1 MDIEKE
7 LQQLKQRISSLETQ
21 RNVLFGNSY
30 TSAGSSSS
38 DYLIKTR
45 GKVKIQIGNKFIDL
59 LKDGKINVDSNF
71 IFKEK
76 KVGSKDGIYIIGDG
90 EDAKAVIS
98 IGGSQ
103 IDLKGKAGTTY
114 VSFLG
119 TQETTSEQKY
129 TALQNIGFLYKNVSD
144 IQSNGLRTG
153 IVYVESE
160 QKLYIVQDGQLTEFT
175 IDFPN
180 PYPKQFVLSKSDK
193 SKGALVIKGT
203 GIENSLAFDSLFL
216 YSSEGNTYVDSSGEV
231 YIRLGE
237 EEKILIG
244 ESQVVFS
251 NKVISQTFQSKNA
264 TGSSGFRLYVDQG
277 ESTLEVDNLIV
288 RKSYNLSENSS
299 SNLYPK
305 YWYRENNLI
314 SDISKIENSDD
325 SNQVTYAIKL
335 VYQNAFQVDDSLYTF
350 VSIKNDQES
359 VSDWILLPLKVVV
372 FNNDSDEPDEPS
384 EPDNSG
390 VDNTIYVNL
399 QQDLI
404 SEGDYEKVASA
415 NISNLLKFQTIFLAG
430 RKDSIPLIRR
440 DQQNIDLLTSTGF
453 ADEQNIEKVQTRIG
467 NIEELNLSG
476 KENSKE
482 VPIKGVGMYSNN
494 ACFLKA
500 QYTSLYSLPPK
511 DSSSKFASTEWV
523 NKLVSSLNPTPP
535 EGENKSLPV
544 GSIIM
549 FNGLSSEI
557 PDGWHICDGTE
568 GTPNLTGKFIK
579 ASNTSGETGGKST
592 IQILEENMPRHTHTF
607 VGNKVTTSESG
618 AHTHTI
624 RAKYGKSDNAND
636 KNCLETGTET
646 DLITTSQSG
655 AHTHTIDMSATQ
667 LSYQGGGKPI
677 EFEPLYYS
685 LIYIMKM
692 S

>member
-1 MDIEKE
+1 MNIEKE
-7 LQQLKQRISSLETQ
+7 LQQLKQRIASLEAQ
-21 RNVLFGNSY
+21 KNVLFGNSY
-30 TSAGSSSS
+30 SSAGSSSS

-59 LKDGKINVDSNF
+59 LKDGKINVDSKF

-76 KVGSKDGIYIIGDG
+76 EVGSKDGIYIIGDG
-90 EDAKAVIS
+90 EDAKVIIS

-103 IDLKGKAGTTY
+103 IDLKGEVGTTY

-119 TQETTSEQKY
+119 TQETTPEQKH

-144 IQSNGLRTG
+144 VQSNGLKTG

-193 SKGALVIKGT
+193 DKGALVIKGT

-216 YSSEGNTYVDSSGEV
+216 YSSGGNTYVDSSGEV

-264 TGSSGFRLYVDQG
+264 TESSGFRLYVDQG
-277 ESTLEVDNLIV
+277 ESTLEIDNLIV
-288 RKSYNLSENSS
+288 RKGSNLSSDSS

-314 SDISKIENSDD
+314 SDISEMKDPDNPD
-325 SNQVTYAIKL
+325 QLGYAVDL
-335 VYQNAFQVDDSLYTF
+335 VYQNKFQVNDSLYAF
-350 VSIKNDQES
+350 VSIKQDGDSASSQ
-359 VSDWILLPLKVVV
+359 ILLPLKV
-372 FNNDSDEPDEPS
+372 EAL
-384 EPDNSG
+384 
-390 VDNTIYVNL
+390 NTETGNIIYVSL
-399 QQDLI
+399 QQNLI
-404 SEGDYEKVASA
+404 SEEDYKKLTSDKVLRA
-415 NISNLLKFQTIFLAG
+415 LKFQTIFLAG
-430 RKDSIPLIRR
+430 RNEPISLIRR
-440 DQQNIDLLTSTGF
+440 DPQNIDLLTSSGF
-453 ADEQNIEKVQTRIG
+453 ADEQDIKKVQTRVG
-467 NIEELNLSG
+467 NVEELNLLG
-476 KENSKE
+476 RENNKE
-482 VPIKGVGMYSNN
+482 VPIKGTGIYSSNS
-494 ACFLKA
+494 CFLKA
-500 QYTSLYSLPPK
+500 QYTSLYELPPQ

-523 NKLVSSLNPTPP
+523 NKLIP
-535 EGENKSLPV
+535 K

-557 PDGWHICDGTE
+557 PKGPHICDGTE

-607 VGNKVTTSESG
+607 VGNQVTTSESG

-624 RAKYGKSDNAND
+624 RGKYGKSDNAND
-636 KNCLETGTET
+636 RNCLETGSET

-685 LIYIMKM
+685 LIYIMKT

>member
-1 MDIEKE
+1 MNIEKE
-7 LQQLKQRISSLETQ
+7 LQQLKQRIASLEAQ
-21 RNVLFGNSY
+21 KNVLFGNSY
-30 TSAGSSSS
+30 SSAGSSSS

-59 LKDGKINVDSNF
+59 LKDGKINVDSKF

-76 KVGSKDGIYIIGDG
+76 EVGSKDGIYIIGDG
-90 EDAKAVIS
+90 EDAKVIIS

-103 IDLKGKAGTTY
+103 IDLKGEVGTTY

-119 TQETTSEQKY
+119 TQETTPEQKY

-144 IQSNGLRTG
+144 VQSNGLKTG

-180 PYPKQFVLSKSDK
+180 PYPKQFILSKSDK
-193 SKGALVIKGT
+193 DKGALVIKGT

-216 YSSEGNTYVDSSGEV
+216 YSSGGNTYVDSSGEV

-264 TGSSGFRLYVDQG
+264 TESSGFRLYVDQG
-277 ESTLEVDNLIV
+277 ESTLEIDNLIV
-288 RKSYNLSENSS
+288 RKGSNLSSDSS

-314 SDISKIENSDD
+314 SDISEMKDPDNPD
-325 SNQVTYAIKL
+325 QLGYAVDL
-335 VYQNAFQVDDSLYTF
+335 VYQNKFQVNDSLYAF
-350 VSIKNDQES
+350 VSIKQDGDSASSQ
-359 VSDWILLPLKVVV
+359 ILLPLKV
-372 FNNDSDEPDEPS
+372 EAL
-384 EPDNSG
+384 
-390 VDNTIYVNL
+390 NTETGNIIYVSL
-399 QQDLI
+399 QQALI
-404 SEGDYEKVASA
+404 SEEDYKKLTSDKVLSA
-415 NISNLLKFQTIFLAG
+415 LKFQTIFLAG
-430 RKDSIPLIRR
+430 RNEPISLIRR
-440 DQQNIDLLTSTGF
+440 DPQNIDVLTSSGF
-453 ADEQNIEKVQTRIG
+453 TDEQDIKKVQTRVG
-467 NIEELNLSG
+467 NVEELNLLG
-476 KENSKE
+476 RENNKE
-482 VPIKGVGMYSNN
+482 VPIKGSGIYSSNS
-494 ACFLKA
+494 CFLKA
-500 QYTSLYSLPPK
+500 QYTSLYELPPQ

-523 NKLVSSLNPTPP
+523 NKLIP
-535 EGENKSLPV
+535 K

-557 PDGWHICDGTE
+557 PKGWHICDGTE

-607 VGNKVTTSESG
+607 VGNQVTTSESG

-624 RAKYGKSDNAND
+624 RGKYGKSDNAND
-636 KNCLETGTET
+636 RNCLETGSET

-685 LIYIMKM
+685 LIYIMKT

>member
-1 MDIEKE
+1 MNIEKE
-7 LQQLKQRISSLETQ
+7 LQQLKQRIASLEAQ
-21 RNVLFGNSY
+21 KNVLFGNSY
-30 TSAGSSSS
+30 SSAGSSSS

-59 LKDGKINVDSNF
+59 LKDGKINVDSKF

-76 KVGSKDGIYIIGDG
+76 EVGSKDGIYIIGDG
-90 EDAKAVIS
+90 EDAKVIIS

-103 IDLKGKAGTTY
+103 IDLKGEVGTTY

-119 TQETTSEQKY
+119 TQETTPEQKH

-144 IQSNGLRTG
+144 VQSNGLKTG

-193 SKGALVIKGT
+193 DKGALVIKGS

-216 YSSEGNTYVDSSGEV
+216 YSSGGNTFIDSSGEV

-264 TGSSGFRLYVDQG
+264 TESSGFRLYVDQG
-277 ESTLEVDNLIV
+277 ESTLEIDNLIV
-288 RKSYNLSENSS
+288 RKGSNLSSDSS

-314 SDISKIENSDD
+314 SDISEMKDPDNPD
-325 SNQVTYAIKL
+325 QLGYAVDL
-335 VYQNAFQVDDSLYTF
+335 VYQNKFQVSDSLYAF
-350 VSIKNDQES
+350 VSIKQDGDSASSQ
-359 VSDWILLPLKVVV
+359 ILLPLKV
-372 FNNDSDEPDEPS
+372 EAL
-384 EPDNSG
+384 
-390 VDNTIYVNL
+390 NTETGNIIYVSL
-399 QQDLI
+399 QQTLI
-404 SEGDYEKVASA
+404 SEEDYKKLTFDKVLSA
-415 NISNLLKFQTIFLAG
+415 LKFQTIFLAG
-430 RKDSIPLIRR
+430 RNEPISLIRR
-440 DQQNIDLLTSTGF
+440 DSQNIDLLTSSGF
-453 ADEQNIEKVQTRIG
+453 TDEQDIKKVQTRVG
-467 NIEELNLSG
+467 NVEELNLLG
-476 KENSKE
+476 RENNKE
-482 VPIKGVGMYSNN
+482 VPIKGTGIYSSNS
-494 ACFLKA
+494 CFLRA
-500 QYTSLYSLPPK
+500 QYTSLYELPPQ

-523 NKLVSSLNPTPP
+523 NKLIP
-535 EGENKSLPV
+535 K

-557 PDGWHICDGTE
+557 PKGWHICDGTE

-607 VGNKVTTSESG
+607 VGNQVTTSESG

-624 RAKYGKSDNAND
+624 RGKYGKSDNAND
-636 KNCLETGTET
+636 RNYLETGSET

-685 LIYIMKM
+685 LIYIMKT

>member
-1 MDIEKE
+1 MNIEKE
-7 LQQLKQRISSLETQ
+7 LQQLKQRIASLEAQ
-21 RNVLFGNSY
+21 KNVLFGNSY
-30 TSAGSSSS
+30 SSAGSSSS

-59 LKDGKINVDSNF
+59 LKDGKINVDSKF

-76 KVGSKDGIYIIGDG
+76 EVGSKDGIYIIGDG
-90 EDAKAVIS
+90 EDAKVIIS

-103 IDLKGKAGTTY
+103 IDLKGEVGTTY

-119 TQETTSEQKY
+119 TQETTPEQKH

-144 IQSNGLRTG
+144 VQSNGLKTG

-180 PYPKQFVLSKSDK
+180 PYPKQFILSKSDK
-193 SKGALVIKGT
+193 DKGALVIKGT

-216 YSSEGNTYVDSSGEV
+216 YSSGGNTYVDSSGEV

-264 TGSSGFRLYVDQG
+264 TESSGFRLYVDQG
-277 ESTLEVDNLIV
+277 ESTLEIDNLIV
-288 RKSYNLSENSS
+288 RKGSNLSSDSS

-314 SDISKIENSDD
+314 SDISEMKDPDNPD
-325 SNQVTYAIKL
+325 QLGYAVDL
-335 VYQNAFQVDDSLYTF
+335 VYQNKFQVNDSLYAF
-350 VSIKNDQES
+350 VSIKQDGDSASSQ
-359 VSDWILLPLKVVV
+359 ILLPLKV
-372 FNNDSDEPDEPS
+372 EAL
-384 EPDNSG
+384 
-390 VDNTIYVNL
+390 NTETGNIIYVSL
-399 QQDLI
+399 QQALI
-404 SEGDYEKVASA
+404 SEEDYKKLTSDKVFSA
-415 NISNLLKFQTIFLAG
+415 LKFQTIFLAG
-430 RKDSIPLIRR
+430 RNEPISLIRR
-440 DQQNIDLLTSTGF
+440 DPQNIDLLTSSGF
-453 ADEQNIEKVQTRIG
+453 TDEQDIKKVQTRVG
-467 NIEELNLSG
+467 NVEKLNLLG
-476 KENSKE
+476 RENNKE
-482 VPIKGVGMYSNN
+482 VPIKGTGIYSSNS
-494 ACFLKA
+494 CFLRA
-500 QYTSLYSLPPK
+500 QYTSLYELPPQ

-523 NKLVSSLNPTPP
+523 NKLIP
-535 EGENKSLPV
+535 K

-557 PDGWHICDGTE
+557 PKGWHICDGTE
-568 GTPNLTGKFIK
+568 GTPNLIGKFIK
-579 ASNTSGETGGKST
+579 ASNTSAETGGKST

-607 VGNKVTTSESG
+607 VGNQVTTSESG

-624 RAKYGKSDNAND
+624 RGKYGKSDNANGRD
-636 KNCLETGTET
+636 CLETGSET

-685 LIYIMKM
+685 LIYIMKT

>member
-1 MDIEKE
+1 MNIEKE
-7 LQQLKQRISSLETQ
+7 LQQLKQRIASLEAQ
-21 RNVLFGNSY
+21 KNVLFGNSY
-30 TSAGSSSS
+30 SSAGSSSS

-59 LKDGKINVDSNF
+59 LKDGKINVDSKF

-76 KVGSKDGIYIIGDG
+76 EVGSKDGIYIIGDG
-90 EDAKAVIS
+90 EDAKVIIS

-103 IDLKGKAGTTY
+103 IDLKGEVGTTY

-119 TQETTSEQKY
+119 TQETTPEQKH

-144 IQSNGLRTG
+144 VQSNGLKTG

-180 PYPKQFVLSKSDK
+180 PYPKQFILSKSDK
-193 SKGALVIKGT
+193 DKGALVIKGT

-216 YSSEGNTYVDSSGEV
+216 YSSGGNTYVDSSGEV

-264 TGSSGFRLYVDQG
+264 TESSGFRLYVDQG
-277 ESTLEVDNLIV
+277 ESTLEIDNLIV
-288 RKSYNLSENSS
+288 RKGSNLSSDSS

-314 SDISKIENSDD
+314 SDISEMKDPDNP
-325 SNQVTYAIKL
+325 NQLGYAVDL
-335 VYQNAFQVDDSLYTF
+335 VYQNKFQVNDSLYAF
-350 VSIKNDQES
+350 VSIKQDGDSASSQ
-359 VSDWILLPLKVVV
+359 ILLPLKV
-372 FNNDSDEPDEPS
+372 EAL
-384 EPDNSG
+384 
-390 VDNTIYVNL
+390 NTETGNIIYVSL
-399 QQDLI
+399 QQTLI
-404 SEGDYEKVASA
+404 SEEDYKKLTSDKVLSA
-415 NISNLLKFQTIFLAG
+415 LKFQTIFLAG
-430 RKDSIPLIRR
+430 RNEPISLIRR
-440 DQQNIDLLTSTGF
+440 DPQNIDLLTSSGF
-453 ADEQNIEKVQTRIG
+453 TDEQDIKKVQTRVG
-467 NIEELNLSG
+467 NVEELNLLG
-476 KENSKE
+476 RENNKE
-482 VPIKGVGMYSNN
+482 VPIKGTGIYSSNS
-494 ACFLKA
+494 CFLKA
-500 QYTSLYSLPPK
+500 QYTSLYELPPQ

-523 NKLVSSLNPTPP
+523 NKLIP
-535 EGENKSLPV
+535 K

-557 PDGWHICDGTE
+557 PNGWHICDGTE

-607 VGNKVTTSESG
+607 VGNQVTTSESG

-624 RAKYGKSDNAND
+624 RGKYGKSDNAHD
-636 KNCLETGTET
+636 RNCLETGSET

-685 LIYIMKM
+685 LIYIMKT

>member
-1 MDIEKE
+1 MNVEKE
-7 LQQLKQRISSLETQ
+7 LQQLKQRIASLEAQ
-21 RNVLFGNSY
+21 KNVLFGNSY
-30 TSAGSSSS
+30 SSAGSSSS

-59 LKDGKINVDSNF
+59 LKDGKINVDSKF

-76 KVGSKDGIYIIGDG
+76 EVGSKDGIYIIGDG
-90 EDAKAVIS
+90 EDAKVIIS

-103 IDLKGKAGTTY
+103 IDLKGEVGTTY

-119 TQETTSEQKY
+119 TQETTPKQKH

-144 IQSNGLRTG
+144 VQSNGLRTG

-193 SKGALVIKGT
+193 DKGALVIKGS

-216 YSSEGNTYVDSSGEV
+216 YSSGGNTFIDSSGEV

-237 EEKILIG
+237 EEKVLIG

-264 TGSSGFRLYVDQG
+264 TESSGFRLYVDQG
-277 ESTLEVDNLIV
+277 ESTLEIDNLIV
-288 RKSYNLSENSS
+288 RKGSNLSSNSS

-314 SDISKIENSDD
+314 SDISEMKDPDNPD
-325 SNQVTYAIKL
+325 QLGYAVDL
-335 VYQNAFQVDDSLYTF
+335 VYQNKFQVNDSLYAF
-350 VSIKNDQES
+350 VSIKQDGDSASSQ
-359 VSDWILLPLKVVV
+359 ILLPLKV
-372 FNNDSDEPDEPS
+372 EAL
-384 EPDNSG
+384 
-390 VDNTIYVNL
+390 NTETGNIIYVSL
-399 QQDLI
+399 QQNLI
-404 SEGDYEKVASA
+404 SEEDYKKLTSDKVLSA
-415 NISNLLKFQTIFLAG
+415 LKFQTIFLAG
-430 RKDSIPLIRR
+430 RNEPISLIRR
-440 DQQNIDLLTSTGF
+440 DPQNIDLLTSSGF
-453 ADEQNIEKVQTRIG
+453 TDEQDIKKVQTRVG
-467 NIEELNLSG
+467 NVEELNLLG
-476 KENSKE
+476 RENGKE
-482 VPIKGVGMYSNN
+482 VPIKGTGIYSNN
-494 ACFLKA
+494 SCFLKA
-500 QYTSLYSLPPK
+500 QYTSLYDLPPQ

-523 NKLVSSLNPTPP
+523 NKLIP
-535 EGENKSLPV
+535 K

-557 PDGWHICDGTE
+557 PKGWHICDGTE

-607 VGNKVTTSESG
+607 VGNQVTTSESG

-624 RAKYGKSDNAND
+624 RGKYGKSDNAND
-636 KNCLETGTET
+636 RNCLEIGSET

-685 LIYIMKM
+685 LIYIMKT

>member
-1 MDIEKE
+1 MNIEKE
-7 LQQLKQRISSLETQ
+7 LQQLKQRIASLEAQ
-21 RNVLFGNSY
+21 KNVLFGNSY
-30 TSAGSSSS
+30 SSAGSSSS

-59 LKDGKINVDSNF
+59 LKDGKINVDSKF

-76 KVGSKDGIYIIGDG
+76 EVGSKDGIYIIGDG
-90 EDAKAVIS
+90 EDAKVIIS

-103 IDLKGKAGTTY
+103 IDLKGEVGTTY

-119 TQETTSEQKY
+119 TQETTPEQKH

-144 IQSNGLRTG
+144 VQSNGLKTG

-180 PYPKQFVLSKSDK
+180 PYPKQFILSKSDK
-193 SKGALVIKGT
+193 DKGALVIKGT

-216 YSSEGNTYVDSSGEV
+216 YSSGGNTYVDSSGEV

-264 TGSSGFRLYVDQG
+264 TESSGFRLYVDQG
-277 ESTLEVDNLIV
+277 ESTLEIDNLIV
-288 RKSYNLSENSS
+288 RKGSNLSSDSS

-314 SDISKIENSDD
+314 SDISEMKDPDNPD
-325 SNQVTYAIKL
+325 QLGYAVDL
-335 VYQNAFQVDDSLYTF
+335 VYQNKFQVNDSLYAF
-350 VSIKNDQES
+350 VSIKQDGDSASSQ
-359 VSDWILLPLKVVV
+359 ILLPLKV
-372 FNNDSDEPDEPS
+372 EAL
-384 EPDNSG
+384 
-390 VDNTIYVNL
+390 NTETGNIIYVSL
-399 QQDLI
+399 QQALI
-404 SEGDYEKVASA
+404 SEEDYKKLTSDKVLSA
-415 NISNLLKFQTIFLAG
+415 LKFQTIFLAG
-430 RKDSIPLIRR
+430 RNEPISLIRR
-440 DQQNIDLLTSTGF
+440 DPQNIDLLTSSGF
-453 ADEQNIEKVQTRIG
+453 TDEQDIKKVQTRVG
-467 NIEELNLSG
+467 NVEELNLLG
-476 KENSKE
+476 RENNKE
-482 VPIKGVGMYSNN
+482 VPIKGTGIYSSNS
-494 ACFLKA
+494 CFLKA
-500 QYTSLYSLPPK
+500 QYTSLYELPPQ

-523 NKLVSSLNPTPP
+523 NKLIP
-535 EGENKSLPV
+535 K

-557 PDGWHICDGTE
+557 PKGWHICDGTE

-607 VGNKVTTSESG
+607 VGNQVTTSESG

-624 RAKYGKSDNAND
+624 RGKCGKSDNAND
-636 KNCLETGTET
+636 RDCLETGSET

-667 LSYQGGGKPI
+667 LSYQGEGKPI

-685 LIYIMKM
+685 LIYIMKT

>member
-1 MDIEKE
+1 MNVEKE
-7 LQQLKQRISSLETQ
+7 LQQLKQRIASLEAQ
-21 RNVLFGNSY
+21 KNVLFGNSY
-30 TSAGSSSS
+30 SSAGSSSS

-59 LKDGKINVDSNF
+59 LKDGKINVDSKF

-76 KVGSKDGIYIIGDG
+76 EVGSKDGIYIIGDG
-90 EDAKAVIS
+90 EDAKVIIS

-103 IDLKGKAGTTY
+103 IDLKGEVGTTY

-119 TQETTSEQKY
+119 TQETTPEQKHI
-129 TALQNIGFLYKNVSD
+129 ALQNIGFLYKNVSD
-144 IQSNGLRTG
+144 VQSNGLRTG

-175 IDFPN
+175 IDLPN

-193 SKGALVIKGT
+193 DKGALVIKGS

-216 YSSEGNTYVDSSGEV
+216 YSSGGNTFIDSSGEV

-237 EEKILIG
+237 EEKVLIG

-264 TGSSGFRLYVDQG
+264 TESSGFRLYVDQG
-277 ESTLEVDNLIV
+277 ESTLEIDNLIV
-288 RKSYNLSENSS
+288 RKGSNLSSNSS

-314 SDISKIENSDD
+314 SDISEMKDPDNPD
-325 SNQVTYAIKL
+325 QLGYAVDL
-335 VYQNAFQVDDSLYTF
+335 VYQNKFQVNDSLYAF
-350 VSIKNDQES
+350 VSIKQDGDSASSQ
-359 VSDWILLPLKVVV
+359 ILLPLKV
-372 FNNDSDEPDEPS
+372 EAL
-384 EPDNSG
+384 
-390 VDNTIYVNL
+390 NTETGNIIYVSL
-399 QQDLI
+399 QQNLI
-404 SEGDYEKVASA
+404 SEEDYKKLTSDRVLSA
-415 NISNLLKFQTIFLAG
+415 LKFQTIFLAG
-430 RKDSIPLIRR
+430 RNEPIALIRR
-440 DQQNIDLLTSTGF
+440 DPQNIDLLTSSGF
-453 ADEQNIEKVQTRIG
+453 TDEQDIKKVQTRVG
-467 NIEELNLSG
+467 NVEELNLLG
-476 KENSKE
+476 RENGKE
-482 VPIKGVGMYSNN
+482 VPIKGTGIYSNN
-494 ACFLKA
+494 SCFLKA
-500 QYTSLYSLPPK
+500 QYTSLYDLPPQ

-523 NKLVSSLNPTPP
+523 NKLIP
-535 EGENKSLPV
+535 K

-557 PDGWHICDGTE
+557 PKGWHICNGTE

-592 IQILEENMPRHTHTF
+592 IQILEENMPKHTHTF
-607 VGNKVTTSESG
+607 VGNQVTTSESG

-624 RAKYGKSDNAND
+624 RGKYGKSDNAND
-636 KNCLETGTET
+636 RNCLETGSET

-685 LIYIMKM
+685 LIYIMKT

>member
-1 MDIEKE
+1 MNIEKE
-7 LQQLKQRISSLETQ
+7 LQQLKQRIASLEAQ
-21 RNVLFGNSY
+21 KNVLFGNSY
-30 TSAGSSSS
+30 SSAGSSSS

-59 LKDGKINVDSNF
+59 LKDGKINVDSKF

-76 KVGSKDGIYIIGDG
+76 EVGSKDGIYIIGDG
-90 EDAKAVIS
+90 EDAKVIIS

-103 IDLKGKAGTTY
+103 IDLKGEVGTTY
-114 VSFLG
+114 VSFFG
-119 TQETTSEQKY
+119 TQETTPKQKH

-144 IQSNGLRTG
+144 VQSNGLKTG

-180 PYPKQFVLSKSDK
+180 PYPKQFILSKSDK
-193 SKGALVIKGT
+193 DKGALVIKGT

-216 YSSEGNTYVDSSGEV
+216 YSSGGNTYVDSSGEV

-251 NKVISQTFQSKNA
+251 NNVISQTFQSKNA
-264 TGSSGFRLYVDQG
+264 TESSGFRLYVDQG
-277 ESTLEVDNLIV
+277 ESTLEIDNLIV
-288 RKSYNLSENSS
+288 RKGSNLSSNSS

-314 SDISKIENSDD
+314 SDISEMKDPDNPD
-325 SNQVTYAIKL
+325 QLGYAVDL
-335 VYQNAFQVDDSLYTF
+335 VYQNKFQVNDSLYAF
-350 VSIKNDQES
+350 VSIKQDGDSASSQ
-359 VSDWILLPLKVVV
+359 ILLPLKV
-372 FNNDSDEPDEPS
+372 EAL
-384 EPDNSG
+384 
-390 VDNTIYVNL
+390 NTETGNIIYVSL
-399 QQDLI
+399 QQNLI
-404 SEGDYEKVASA
+404 SEEDYKKLTSDKVLSA
-415 NISNLLKFQTIFLAG
+415 LKFQTIFLAG
-430 RKDSIPLIRR
+430 RNEPISLIRR
-440 DQQNIDLLTSTGF
+440 DPQNIDLLTSSGF
-453 ADEQNIEKVQTRIG
+453 TDEQNIKKVQTRVG
-467 NIEELNLSG
+467 NVEELNLLG
-476 KENSKE
+476 RENNKE
-482 VPIKGVGMYSNN
+482 VPIKGTGIYSSNS
-494 ACFLKA
+494 CFLKA
-500 QYTSLYSLPPK
+500 QYTSLYELPPQ

-523 NKLVSSLNPTPP
+523 NKLIP
-535 EGENKSLPV
+535 K

-557 PDGWHICDGTE
+557 PKGWHICDGTE

-607 VGNKVTTSESG
+607 VGNQVTTSESG

-624 RAKYGKSDNAND
+624 RGKYGKSDNAND
-636 KNCLETGTET
+636 RDCLETGSET

-655 AHTHTIDMSATQ
+655 AHTHTIDMSVTQ

-685 LIYIMKM
+685 LIYIMKT

>member
-1 MDIEKE
+1 MNIEKE
-7 LQQLKQRISSLETQ
+7 LQQLKQRIASLEAQ
-21 RNVLFGNSY
+21 KNVLFGNSY
-30 TSAGSSSS
+30 SSAGSSSS

-59 LKDGKINVDSNF
+59 LKDGKINVDSKF

-76 KVGSKDGIYIIGDG
+76 EVGSKDGIYIIGDG
-90 EDAKAVIS
+90 EDAKVIIS

-103 IDLKGKAGTTY
+103 IDLKGEVGTTY

-119 TQETTSEQKY
+119 TQETTPEQKH

-144 IQSNGLRTG
+144 VQSNGLKTG

-180 PYPKQFVLSKSDK
+180 PYPKQFILSKSDK
-193 SKGALVIKGT
+193 DKGALVIKGT

-216 YSSEGNTYVDSSGEV
+216 YSSGGNTYVDSSGEV

-264 TGSSGFRLYVDQG
+264 TESSGFRLYVDQG
-277 ESTLEVDNLIV
+277 ESTLEIDNLIV
-288 RKSYNLSENSS
+288 RKGSNLSSDSS

-314 SDISKIENSDD
+314 SDISEMKDPDNPD
-325 SNQVTYAIKL
+325 QLGYAVDL
-335 VYQNAFQVDDSLYTF
+335 VYQNKFQVNDSLYAF
-350 VSIKNDQES
+350 VSIKQDGDSASSQ
-359 VSDWILLPLKVVV
+359 ILLPLKV
-372 FNNDSDEPDEPS
+372 EAL
-384 EPDNSG
+384 
-390 VDNTIYVNL
+390 NTETGNIIYVSL
-399 QQDLI
+399 QQALI
-404 SEGDYEKVASA
+404 SEEDYKKLTSDKVLSA
-415 NISNLLKFQTIFLAG
+415 LKFQTIFLAG
-430 RKDSIPLIRR
+430 RNEPISLIRR
-440 DQQNIDLLTSTGF
+440 DPQNIDLLTSSGF
-453 ADEQNIEKVQTRIG
+453 TDEQDIKKVQTRVG
-467 NIEELNLSG
+467 NVEELNLLG
-476 KENSKE
+476 RENNKE
-482 VPIKGVGMYSNN
+482 VPIKGTGIYSSNS
-494 ACFLKA
+494 CFLKA
-500 QYTSLYSLPPK
+500 QYTSLYELPPQ

-523 NKLVSSLNPTPP
+523 NKLIP
-535 EGENKSLPV
+535 K

-557 PDGWHICDGTE
+557 PKGWHICDGTE

-607 VGNKVTTSESG
+607 VGNQVTTSESG

-624 RAKYGKSDNAND
+624 RGKYGKSDNAND
-636 KNCLETGTET
+636 RDYLETGSET

-667 LSYQGGGKPI
+667 LSYQGEGKPI

-685 LIYIMKM
+685 LIYIMKT

>member
-1 MDIEKE
+1 MNIEKE
-7 LQQLKQRISSLETQ
+7 LQQLKQRIASLEAQ
-21 RNVLFGNSY
+21 KNVLFGNSY
-30 TSAGSSSS
+30 SSAGSSSS

-59 LKDGKINVDSNF
+59 LKDGKINVDSKF

-76 KVGSKDGIYIIGDG
+76 EVGSKDGIYIIGDG
-90 EDAKAVIS
+90 EDAKVIIS

-103 IDLKGKAGTTY
+103 IDLKGEVGTTY

-119 TQETTSEQKY
+119 TQETTPEQKH

-144 IQSNGLRTG
+144 VQSNGLKTG

-193 SKGALVIKGT
+193 DKGALVIKGT

-216 YSSEGNTYVDSSGEV
+216 YSSGGNTYVDSSGEV

-264 TGSSGFRLYVDQG
+264 TESSGFRLYVDQG
-277 ESTLEVDNLIV
+277 ESTLEIDNLIV
-288 RKSYNLSENSS
+288 RKGSNLSSDSS

-314 SDISKIENSDD
+314 SDISEMKDPDNPD
-325 SNQVTYAIKL
+325 QLGYAVDL
-335 VYQNAFQVDDSLYTF
+335 VYQNKFQVNDSLYAF
-350 VSIKNDQES
+350 VSIKQDGDSASSQ
-359 VSDWILLPLKVVV
+359 ILLPLKV
-372 FNNDSDEPDEPS
+372 EAL
-384 EPDNSG
+384 
-390 VDNTIYVNL
+390 NTETGNIIYVSL
-399 QQDLI
+399 QQALI
-404 SEGDYEKVASA
+404 SEEDYKKLTSDKVLSA
-415 NISNLLKFQTIFLAG
+415 LKFQTIFLAG
-430 RKDSIPLIRR
+430 RNEPISLIRR
-440 DQQNIDLLTSTGF
+440 DPQNIDLLTSSGF
-453 ADEQNIEKVQTRIG
+453 TDEQDIKKVQTRVG
-467 NIEELNLSG
+467 NVEELNLLG
-476 KENSKE
+476 RENNKE
-482 VPIKGVGMYSNN
+482 VPIKGSGIYSSNS
-494 ACFLKA
+494 CFLKA
-500 QYTSLYSLPPK
+500 QYTSLYELPPQ

-523 NKLVSSLNPTPP
+523 NKLIP
-535 EGENKSLPV
+535 K

-557 PDGWHICDGTE
+557 PKGWHICDGTE

-607 VGNKVTTSESG
+607 VGNQVTTSESG

-624 RAKYGKSDNAND
+624 RGKYGKSDNAND
-636 KNCLETGTET
+636 RNCLETGSET

-685 LIYIMKM
+685 LIYIMKT

>member
-1 MDIEKE
+1 MNIEKE
-7 LQQLKQRISSLETQ
+7 LQQLKQRIASLEAQ
-21 RNVLFGNSY
+21 KNVLFGNSY
-30 TSAGSSSS
+30 SSAGSSSS

-59 LKDGKINVDSNF
+59 LKDGKINVDSKF

-76 KVGSKDGIYIIGDG
+76 EVGSKDGIYIIGDG
-90 EDAKAVIS
+90 EDAKVIIS

-103 IDLKGKAGTTY
+103 IDLKGEVGTTY

-119 TQETTSEQKY
+119 TQETTPEQKH

-144 IQSNGLRTG
+144 VQSNGLKTG

-193 SKGALVIKGT
+193 DKGALVIKGT

-216 YSSEGNTYVDSSGEV
+216 YSSGGNTYVDSSGEV

-264 TGSSGFRLYVDQG
+264 TESSGFRLYVDQG
-277 ESTLEVDNLIV
+277 ESTLEIDNLIV
-288 RKSYNLSENSS
+288 RKGSNLSSDSS

-314 SDISKIENSDD
+314 SDISEMKNPDNPD
-325 SNQVTYAIKL
+325 QLGYAVDL
-335 VYQNAFQVDDSLYTF
+335 VYQNKFQVNDSLYAF
-350 VSIKNDQES
+350 VSIKQDGDSASSQ
-359 VSDWILLPLKVVV
+359 ILLPLKV
-372 FNNDSDEPDEPS
+372 EAL
-384 EPDNSG
+384 
-390 VDNTIYVNL
+390 NTETGNIIYVSL
-399 QQDLI
+399 QQTLI
-404 SEGDYEKVASA
+404 SEEDYKKLTSDKVFSA
-415 NISNLLKFQTIFLAG
+415 LKFQTIFLAG
-430 RKDSIPLIRR
+430 RNEPISLIRR
-440 DQQNIDLLTSTGF
+440 DPQNIDLLTSSGF
-453 ADEQNIEKVQTRIG
+453 TDEQDIKKVQTRVG
-467 NIEELNLSG
+467 NVEELNLLG
-476 KENSKE
+476 RENNKE
-482 VPIKGVGMYSNN
+482 VPIKGTGIYSSNS
-494 ACFLKA
+494 CFLRA
-500 QYTSLYSLPPK
+500 QYTSLYELPPQ

-523 NKLVSSLNPTPP
+523 NKLIP
-535 EGENKSLPV
+535 K

-557 PDGWHICDGTE
+557 PKGWHICDGTE

-607 VGNKVTTSESG
+607 VGNQVTTSESG

-624 RAKYGKSDNAND
+624 RGKYGKSDNAND
-636 KNCLETGTET
+636 RNCLETGSET

-655 AHTHTIDMSATQ
+655 AHTHTIDMSSTQ

-685 LIYIMKM
+685 LIYIMKT

>member
-1 MDIEKE
+1 MNIEKE
-7 LQQLKQRISSLETQ
+7 LQQLKQRIASLEAQ
-21 RNVLFGNSY
+21 KNVLFGNSY
-30 TSAGSSSS
+30 SSAGSSSS

-59 LKDGKINVDSNF
+59 LKDGKINVDSKF

-76 KVGSKDGIYIIGDG
+76 EVGSKDGIYIIGDG
-90 EDAKAVIS
+90 EDAKVIIS

-103 IDLKGKAGTTY
+103 IDLKGEVGTTY

-119 TQETTSEQKY
+119 TQETTPEQKH

-144 IQSNGLRTG
+144 VQSNGLKTG

-175 IDFPN
+175 IDLPN
-180 PYPKQFVLSKSDK
+180 PYPKQFILSKSDK
-193 SKGALVIKGT
+193 DKGALVIKGT

-216 YSSEGNTYVDSSGEV
+216 YSSGGNTYVDSSGEV

-251 NKVISQTFQSKNA
+251 NNVISQTFQSKNA
-264 TGSSGFRLYVDQG
+264 TESSGFRLYVDQG
-277 ESTLEVDNLIV
+277 ESTLEIDNLIV
-288 RKSYNLSENSS
+288 RKGSNLSSNSS

-314 SDISKIENSDD
+314 SDISEMKDPDNPD
-325 SNQVTYAIKL
+325 QLGYAVDL
-335 VYQNAFQVDDSLYTF
+335 VYQNKFQVNDSLYTF
-350 VSIKNDQES
+350 VSIKQDGDSASSQ
-359 VSDWILLPLKVVV
+359 ILLPLKV
-372 FNNDSDEPDEPS
+372 EAL
-384 EPDNSG
+384 
-390 VDNTIYVNL
+390 NTETGNIIYVSL
-399 QQDLI
+399 QQALI
-404 SEGDYEKVASA
+404 SEEDYKKLTSDKVLSA
-415 NISNLLKFQTIFLAG
+415 LKFQTIFLAG
-430 RKDSIPLIRR
+430 RNEPISLIRR
-440 DQQNIDLLTSTGF
+440 DPQNIDVLTSSGF
-453 ADEQNIEKVQTRIG
+453 TDEQDIKKVQTRVG
-467 NIEELNLSG
+467 NVEELNLLG
-476 KENSKE
+476 RENNKE
-482 VPIKGVGMYSNN
+482 VPIKGTGIYSSNS
-494 ACFLKA
+494 CFLKA
-500 QYTSLYSLPPK
+500 QYTSLYELPPQ

-523 NKLVSSLNPTPP
+523 NKLIP
-535 EGENKSLPV
+535 K

-557 PDGWHICDGTE
+557 PKGWHICDGTE

-607 VGNKVTTSESG
+607 VGNQVTTSESG

-624 RAKYGKSDNAND
+624 RGKYGKSDNAND
-636 KNCLETGTET
+636 RDCLETGSET

-655 AHTHTIDMSATQ
+655 AHTHTIDMSVTQ

-685 LIYIMKM
+685 LIYIMKT

>member
-1 MDIEKE
+1 MNIEKE
-7 LQQLKQRISSLETQ
+7 LQQLKQRIASLEAQ
-21 RNVLFGNSY
+21 KNVLFGNSY
-30 TSAGSSSS
+30 SSAGSSSS

-59 LKDGKINVDSNF
+59 LKDGKINVDSKF

-76 KVGSKDGIYIIGDG
+76 EVGSKDGIYIIGDG
-90 EDAKAVIS
+90 EDAKVIIS

-103 IDLKGKAGTTY
+103 IDLKGEVGTTY

-119 TQETTSEQKY
+119 TQETTPEQKH

-144 IQSNGLRTG
+144 VQSNGLKTG

-193 SKGALVIKGT
+193 AKGALVIKGT

-216 YSSEGNTYVDSSGEV
+216 YSSGGNTYVDSSGEV

-264 TGSSGFRLYVDQG
+264 TESSGFRLYVDQG
-277 ESTLEVDNLIV
+277 ESTLEIDNLIV
-288 RKSYNLSENSS
+288 RKGSNLSSDSS

-314 SDISKIENSDD
+314 SDISEMKDPDNPD
-325 SNQVTYAIKL
+325 QLGYAVDL
-335 VYQNAFQVDDSLYTF
+335 VYQNKFQVNDSLYAF
-350 VSIKNDQES
+350 VSIKQDGDSASSQ
-359 VSDWILLPLKVVV
+359 ILLPLKV
-372 FNNDSDEPDEPS
+372 EAL
-384 EPDNSG
+384 
-390 VDNTIYVNL
+390 NTETGNIIYVSL
-399 QQDLI
+399 QQNLI
-404 SEGDYEKVASA
+404 SEEDYKKLTSDKVLRA
-415 NISNLLKFQTIFLAG
+415 LKFQTIFLAG
-430 RKDSIPLIRR
+430 RNEPISLIRR
-440 DQQNIDLLTSTGF
+440 DPQNIDLLTSSGF
-453 ADEQNIEKVQTRIG
+453 ADEQDIKKVQTRVG
-467 NIEELNLSG
+467 NVEELNLLG
-476 KENSKE
+476 RENNKE
-482 VPIKGVGMYSNN
+482 VPIKGTGIYSSNS
-494 ACFLKA
+494 CFLKA
-500 QYTSLYSLPPK
+500 QYTSLYELPPQ

-523 NKLVSSLNPTPP
+523 NKLIP
-535 EGENKSLPV
+535 K

-557 PDGWHICDGTE
+557 PKGWHICDGTE

-607 VGNKVTTSESG
+607 VGNQVTTSESG

-624 RAKYGKSDNAND
+624 RGKYGKSDNAND
-636 KNCLETGTET
+636 RNCLETGSET

-685 LIYIMKM
+685 LIYIMKT

>member
-1 MDIEKE
+1 MNIEKE
-7 LQQLKQRISSLETQ
+7 LQQLKQRIASLEAQ
-21 RNVLFGNSY
+21 KNVLFGNSY
-30 TSAGSSSS
+30 SSAGSSSS

-59 LKDGKINVDSNF
+59 LKDGKINVDSKF

-76 KVGSKDGIYIIGDG
+76 EVGSKDGIYIIGDG
-90 EDAKAVIS
+90 EDAKVIIS

-103 IDLKGKAGTTY
+103 IDLKGEVGTTY
-114 VSFLG
+114 VSFFG
-119 TQETTSEQKY
+119 TQETTPKQKH

-144 IQSNGLRTG
+144 VQSNGLKTG

-180 PYPKQFVLSKSDK
+180 PYPKQFILSKSDK
-193 SKGALVIKGT
+193 DKGALVIKGT

-216 YSSEGNTYVDSSGEV
+216 YSSGGNTYVDSSGEV

-251 NKVISQTFQSKNA
+251 NNVISQTFQSKNA
-264 TGSSGFRLYVDQG
+264 TESSGFRLYVDQG
-277 ESTLEVDNLIV
+277 ESTLEIDNLIV
-288 RKSYNLSENSS
+288 RKGSNLSSNSS

-314 SDISKIENSDD
+314 SDISEMKDPDNPD
-325 SNQVTYAIKL
+325 QLGYAVDL
-335 VYQNAFQVDDSLYTF
+335 VYQNKFQVNDSLYAF
-350 VSIKNDQES
+350 VSIKQDGDSASSQ
-359 VSDWILLPLKVVV
+359 ILLPLKV
-372 FNNDSDEPDEPS
+372 EAL
-384 EPDNSG
+384 
-390 VDNTIYVNL
+390 NTETGNIIYVSL
-399 QQDLI
+399 QQNLI
-404 SEGDYEKVASA
+404 SEEDYKKLTSDKVLSA
-415 NISNLLKFQTIFLAG
+415 LKFQTIFLAG
-430 RKDSIPLIRR
+430 RNEPISLIRR
-440 DQQNIDLLTSTGF
+440 DPQNIDLLTSSGF
-453 ADEQNIEKVQTRIG
+453 TDEQDIKKVQTRVG
-467 NIEELNLSG
+467 NVEELNLLG
-476 KENSKE
+476 RENNKE
-482 VPIKGVGMYSNN
+482 VPIKGTGIYSSNS
-494 ACFLKA
+494 CFLKA
-500 QYTSLYSLPPK
+500 QYTSLYELPPQ

-523 NKLVSSLNPTPP
+523 NKLIP
-535 EGENKSLPV
+535 K

-557 PDGWHICDGTE
+557 PKGWHICDGTE

-607 VGNKVTTSESG
+607 VGNQVTTSESG

-624 RAKYGKSDNAND
+624 RGKYGKSDNAND
-636 KNCLETGTET
+636 RDCLETGSET

-655 AHTHTIDMSATQ
+655 AHTHTIDMSVTQ

-685 LIYIMKM
+685 LIYIMKT

>member
-1 MDIEKE
+1 MNIEKE
-7 LQQLKQRISSLETQ
+7 LQQLKQRIASLEAQ
-21 RNVLFGNSY
+21 KNVLFGNSY
-30 TSAGSSSS
+30 SSAGSSSS

-59 LKDGKINVDSNF
+59 LKDGKINVDSKF

-76 KVGSKDGIYIIGDG
+76 EVGSKDGIYIIGDG
-90 EDAKAVIS
+90 EDAKVIIS

-103 IDLKGKAGTTY
+103 IDLKGEVGTTY

-119 TQETTSEQKY
+119 TQETTPEQKH

-144 IQSNGLRTG
+144 VQSNGLKTG

-193 SKGALVIKGT
+193 DKGALVIKGS

-216 YSSEGNTYVDSSGEV
+216 YSSGGNTFIDSSGEV

-264 TGSSGFRLYVDQG
+264 TESSGFRLYVDQG
-277 ESTLEVDNLIV
+277 ESTLEIDNLIV
-288 RKSYNLSENSS
+288 RKGSNLSSDSS

-314 SDISKIENSDD
+314 SDISEMKDPDNPD
-325 SNQVTYAIKL
+325 QLGYAVDL
-335 VYQNAFQVDDSLYTF
+335 VYQNKFQVSDSLYAF
-350 VSIKNDQES
+350 VSIKQDGDSASSQ
-359 VSDWILLPLKVVV
+359 ILLPLKV
-372 FNNDSDEPDEPS
+372 EAL
-384 EPDNSG
+384 
-390 VDNTIYVNL
+390 NTKTGNIIYVSL
-399 QQDLI
+399 QQTLI
-404 SEGDYEKVASA
+404 SEEDYKKLTSDKVLSA
-415 NISNLLKFQTIFLAG
+415 LKFQTIFLAG
-430 RKDSIPLIRR
+430 RNEPISLIRR
-440 DQQNIDLLTSTGF
+440 DSQNIDLLTSSGF
-453 ADEQNIEKVQTRIG
+453 TDEQDIKKVQTRVG
-467 NIEELNLSG
+467 NVEELNLLG
-476 KENSKE
+476 RENNKE
-482 VPIKGVGMYSNN
+482 VPIKGTGIYSSNS
-494 ACFLKA
+494 CFLKA
-500 QYTSLYSLPPK
+500 QYTSLYELPPQ

-523 NKLVSSLNPTPP
+523 NKLIP
-535 EGENKSLPV
+535 K

-557 PDGWHICDGTE
+557 PKGWHICDGTE

-607 VGNKVTTSESG
+607 VGNQVTTSESG

-624 RAKYGKSDNAND
+624 RGKYGKSDNAND
-636 KNCLETGTET
+636 RDCLETGSET

-685 LIYIMKM
+685 LIYIMKT

>member
-1 MDIEKE
+1 MNIEKE
-7 LQQLKQRISSLETQ
+7 LQQLKQRIASLEAQ
-21 RNVLFGNSY
+21 KNVLFGNSY
-30 TSAGSSSS
+30 SSAGSSSS

-59 LKDGKINVDSNF
+59 LKDGKINVDSKF

-76 KVGSKDGIYIIGDG
+76 EVGSKDGIYIIGDG
-90 EDAKAVIS
+90 EDAKVIIS

-103 IDLKGKAGTTY
+103 IDLKGEVGTTY

-119 TQETTSEQKY
+119 TQETTPEQKH

-144 IQSNGLRTG
+144 VQSNGLKTG

-180 PYPKQFVLSKSDK
+180 PYPKQFILSKSDK
-193 SKGALVIKGT
+193 DKGALVIKGT

-216 YSSEGNTYVDSSGEV
+216 YSSGGNTYVDSSGEV

-264 TGSSGFRLYVDQG
+264 TESSGFRLYVDQG
-277 ESTLEVDNLIV
+277 ESTLEIDNLIV
-288 RKSYNLSENSS
+288 RKGSNLSSDSS

-314 SDISKIENSDD
+314 SDISEMKDPDNP
-325 SNQVTYAIKL
+325 NQLGYAVDL
-335 VYQNAFQVDDSLYTF
+335 VYQNKFQVNDSLYAF
-350 VSIKNDQES
+350 VSIKQDGDSASSQ
-359 VSDWILLPLKVVV
+359 ILLPLKV
-372 FNNDSDEPDEPS
+372 EAL
-384 EPDNSG
+384 
-390 VDNTIYVNL
+390 NTETGNIIYVSL
-399 QQDLI
+399 QQTLI
-404 SEGDYEKVASA
+404 SEEDYKKLTSDKVLSA
-415 NISNLLKFQTIFLAG
+415 LKFQTIFLAG
-430 RKDSIPLIRR
+430 RNEPISLIRR
-440 DQQNIDLLTSTGF
+440 DPQNIDLLTSSGF
-453 ADEQNIEKVQTRIG
+453 TDEQDIKKVQTRVG
-467 NIEELNLSG
+467 NVEELNLLG
-476 KENSKE
+476 RENNKE
-482 VPIKGVGMYSNN
+482 VPIKGTGIYSSNS
-494 ACFLKA
+494 CFLKA
-500 QYTSLYSLPPK
+500 QYTSLYELPPQ

-523 NKLVSSLNPTPP
+523 NKLIP
-535 EGENKSLPV
+535 K

-557 PDGWHICDGTE
+557 PNGWHICDGTE

-607 VGNKVTTSESG
+607 VGNQVTTSESG

-624 RAKYGKSDNAND
+624 RGKYGKSDNAND
-636 KNCLETGTET
+636 RDCLETGSET

-685 LIYIMKM
+685 LIYIMKT

>member
-1 MDIEKE
+1 MNIEKE
-7 LQQLKQRISSLETQ
+7 LQQLKQRIASLEAQ
-21 RNVLFGNSY
+21 KNVLFGNSY
-30 TSAGSSSS
+30 SSAGSSSS

-59 LKDGKINVDSNF
+59 LKDGKINVDSKF

-76 KVGSKDGIYIIGDG
+76 EVGSKDGIYIIGDG
-90 EDAKAVIS
+90 EDAKVIIS

-103 IDLKGKAGTTY
+103 IDLKGEVGTTY

-119 TQETTSEQKY
+119 TQETTPEQKH

-144 IQSNGLRTG
+144 VQSNGLKTG

-193 SKGALVIKGT
+193 DKGALVIKGT

-216 YSSEGNTYVDSSGEV
+216 YSSGGNTYVDSSGEV

-264 TGSSGFRLYVDQG
+264 TESSGFRLYVDQG
-277 ESTLEVDNLIV
+277 ESTLEIDNLIV
-288 RKSYNLSENSS
+288 RKGSNLSSDSS

-314 SDISKIENSDD
+314 SDISEMKDPDNPD
-325 SNQVTYAIKL
+325 QLGYAVDL
-335 VYQNAFQVDDSLYTF
+335 VYQNKFQVNDSLYAF
-350 VSIKNDQES
+350 VSIKQDGDSASSQ
-359 VSDWILLPLKVVV
+359 ILLPLKV
-372 FNNDSDEPDEPS
+372 EAL
-384 EPDNSG
+384 
-390 VDNTIYVNL
+390 NTETGNIIYVSL
-399 QQDLI
+399 QQTLI
-404 SEGDYEKVASA
+404 SEEDYKKLTSDKILSA
-415 NISNLLKFQTIFLAG
+415 LKFQTIFLAG
-430 RKDSIPLIRR
+430 RNEPISLIRR
-440 DQQNIDLLTSTGF
+440 DPQNIDLLTSSGF
-453 ADEQNIEKVQTRIG
+453 TDEQDIKKVQTRVG
-467 NIEELNLSG
+467 NVEELNLLG
-476 KENSKE
+476 RENNKE
-482 VPIKGVGMYSNN
+482 VPIKGTGIYSSNS
-494 ACFLKA
+494 CFLKA
-500 QYTSLYSLPPK
+500 QYTSLYELPPQ

-523 NKLVSSLNPTPP
+523 NKLIP
-535 EGENKSLPV
+535 K

-557 PDGWHICDGTE
+557 PKGWHICDGTE

-607 VGNKVTTSESG
+607 VGNQVTTSESG

-624 RAKYGKSDNAND
+624 RGKYGKSDNASD
-636 KNCLETGTET
+636 RNCLETGSET

-685 LIYIMKM
+685 LIYIMKT

>member
-1 MDIEKE
+1 MNIEKE
-7 LQQLKQRISSLETQ
+7 LQQLKQRIASLEAQ
-21 RNVLFGNSY
+21 KNVLFGNSY
-30 TSAGSSSS
+30 SSAGSSSS

-59 LKDGKINVDSNF
+59 LKDGKINVDSKF

-76 KVGSKDGIYIIGDG
+76 EVGSKDGIYIIGDG
-90 EDAKAVIS
+90 EDAKVIIS

-103 IDLKGKAGTTY
+103 IDLKGEVGTTY

-119 TQETTSEQKY
+119 TQETTPEQKH

-144 IQSNGLRTG
+144 VQSNGLKTG

-180 PYPKQFVLSKSDK
+180 PYPKQFILSKSDK
-193 SKGALVIKGT
+193 DKGALVIKGT

-216 YSSEGNTYVDSSGEV
+216 YSSGGNTYVDSSGEV

-264 TGSSGFRLYVDQG
+264 TESSGFRLYVDQG
-277 ESTLEVDNLIV
+277 ESTLEIDNLIV
-288 RKSYNLSENSS
+288 RKGSNLSSDSS

-314 SDISKIENSDD
+314 SDISEMKNPDNPD
-325 SNQVTYAIKL
+325 WLGYAVDL
-335 VYQNAFQVDDSLYTF
+335 VYQNKFQVNDSLYAF
-350 VSIKNDQES
+350 VSIKQDGDGDSASSQ
-359 VSDWILLPLKVVV
+359 ILLPLKV
-372 FNNDSDEPDEPS
+372 EAL
-384 EPDNSG
+384 
-390 VDNTIYVNL
+390 NTETGNIIYVSL
-399 QQDLI
+399 QQTLI
-404 SEGDYEKVASA
+404 SEEDYKKLTFDKVLSA
-415 NISNLLKFQTIFLAG
+415 LKFQTIFLAG
-430 RKDSIPLIRR
+430 RNEPISLIRR
-440 DQQNIDLLTSTGF
+440 DPQNIDLLTSSGF
-453 ADEQNIEKVQTRIG
+453 TDEQDIKKVQTRVG
-467 NIEELNLSG
+467 NVEELNLLG
-476 KENSKE
+476 RENNKE
-482 VPIKGVGMYSNN
+482 VPIKGTGIYSSNS
-494 ACFLKA
+494 CFLRA
-500 QYTSLYSLPPK
+500 QYTSLYELPPQ

-523 NKLVSSLNPTPP
+523 NKLIP
-535 EGENKSLPV
+535 K

-557 PDGWHICDGTE
+557 PKGWHICDGTE

-607 VGNKVTTSESG
+607 VGNQVTTSESG

-624 RAKYGKSDNAND
+624 RGKYGKSDNAND
-636 KNCLETGTET
+636 RNCLETGSET

-655 AHTHTIDMSATQ
+655 AHTHTIDMSSTQ

-685 LIYIMKM
+685 LIYIMKT

>member
-1 MDIEKE
+1 MNIEKE
-7 LQQLKQRISSLETQ
+7 LQQLKQRIASLEAQ
-21 RNVLFGNSY
+21 KNVLFGNSY
-30 TSAGSSSS
+30 SSAGSSSS

-59 LKDGKINVDSNF
+59 LKDGKINVDSKF

-76 KVGSKDGIYIIGDG
+76 EVGSKDGIYIIGDG
-90 EDAKAVIS
+90 EDAKVIIS

-103 IDLKGKAGTTY
+103 IDLKGEVGTTY

-119 TQETTSEQKY
+119 TQETTPKQKH

-144 IQSNGLRTG
+144 VQSNGLKTG

-193 SKGALVIKGT
+193 DKGALVIKGT

-216 YSSEGNTYVDSSGEV
+216 YSSGGNTYVDSSGEV

-251 NKVISQTFQSKNA
+251 NNVISQTFQSKNA
-264 TGSSGFRLYVDQG
+264 TESSGFRLYVDQG
-277 ESTLEVDNLIV
+277 ESTLEIDNLIV
-288 RKSYNLSENSS
+288 RKGSNLSSNSS

-314 SDISKIENSDD
+314 SDISEMKDPDNPD
-325 SNQVTYAIKL
+325 QLGYAVDL
-335 VYQNAFQVDDSLYTF
+335 VYQNKFQVNDSLYAF
-350 VSIKNDQES
+350 VSIKQDGDSASSQ
-359 VSDWILLPLKVVV
+359 ILLPLKV
-372 FNNDSDEPDEPS
+372 EAL
-384 EPDNSG
+384 
-390 VDNTIYVNL
+390 NTETGNIIYVSL
-399 QQDLI
+399 QQALI
-404 SEGDYEKVASA
+404 SEEDYKKLTSDKVLSA
-415 NISNLLKFQTIFLAG
+415 LKFQTIFLAG
-430 RKDSIPLIRR
+430 RNEPISLIRR
-440 DQQNIDLLTSTGF
+440 DPQNIDLLTSSGF
-453 ADEQNIEKVQTRIG
+453 TDEQDIKKVQTRVG
-467 NIEELNLSG
+467 NVEELNLLG
-476 KENSKE
+476 RENNKE
-482 VPIKGVGMYSNN
+482 VPIKGTGIYSSNS
-494 ACFLKA
+494 CFLKA
-500 QYTSLYSLPPK
+500 QYTSLYELPPQ

-523 NKLVSSLNPTPP
+523 NKLIP
-535 EGENKSLPV
+535 K

-557 PDGWHICDGTE
+557 PKGWHICDGTE

-592 IQILEENMPRHTHTF
+592 IQILEENMPKHTHTF
-607 VGNKVTTSESG
+607 VGNQVTTSESG

-624 RAKYGKSDNAND
+624 RGKYGKSDNAND
-636 KNCLETGTET
+636 RDCLETGSET

-685 LIYIMKM
+685 LIYIMKT

>member
-1 MDIEKE
+1 MNIEKE
-7 LQQLKQRISSLETQ
+7 LQQLKQRIASLEAQ
-21 RNVLFGNSY
+21 KNVLFGNSY
-30 TSAGSSSS
+30 SSAGSSSS

-59 LKDGKINVDSNF
+59 LKDGKINVDSKF

-76 KVGSKDGIYIIGDG
+76 EVGSKDGIYIIGDG
-90 EDAKAVIS
+90 EDAKVIIS

-103 IDLKGKAGTTY
+103 IDLKGEVGTTY
-114 VSFLG
+114 VSLLG
-119 TQETTSEQKY
+119 TQETTPKQKH

-144 IQSNGLRTG
+144 VQSNGLKTG

-180 PYPKQFVLSKSDK
+180 PYPKQFILSKSDK
-193 SKGALVIKGT
+193 DKGALVIKGT

-216 YSSEGNTYVDSSGEV
+216 YSSGGNTYVDSSGEV

-264 TGSSGFRLYVDQG
+264 TESSGFRLYVDQG
-277 ESTLEVDNLIV
+277 ESTLEIDNLIV
-288 RKSYNLSENSS
+288 RKGSNLSSDSS

-314 SDISKIENSDD
+314 SDISEMKDPDNP
-325 SNQVTYAIKL
+325 NQPGYAVDL
-335 VYQNAFQVDDSLYTF
+335 VYQNKFQVNDSLYAF
-350 VSIKNDQES
+350 VSIKQDGDSASSQ
-359 VSDWILLPLKVVV
+359 ILLPLKV
-372 FNNDSDEPDEPS
+372 EAL
-384 EPDNSG
+384 
-390 VDNTIYVNL
+390 NTETGNIIYVSL
-399 QQDLI
+399 QQTLI
-404 SEGDYEKVASA
+404 SEEDYKKLTSDKVLSA
-415 NISNLLKFQTIFLAG
+415 LKFQTIFLAG
-430 RKDSIPLIRR
+430 RNEPISLIRR
-440 DQQNIDLLTSTGF
+440 DPQNIDLLTSSGF
-453 ADEQNIEKVQTRIG
+453 TDEQDIKKVQTRVG
-467 NIEELNLSG
+467 NVEELNLLG
-476 KENSKE
+476 RENNKE
-482 VPIKGVGMYSNN
+482 VPIKGTGIYSSNS
-494 ACFLKA
+494 CFLKA
-500 QYTSLYSLPPK
+500 QYTSLYELPPQ

-523 NKLVSSLNPTPP
+523 NKLIP
-535 EGENKSLPV
+535 K

-557 PDGWHICDGTE
+557 PNGWHICDGTE

-607 VGNKVTTSESG
+607 VGNQVTTSESG

-624 RAKYGKSDNAND
+624 RGKYGKSDNAND
-636 KNCLETGTET
+636 RNCLETGSET

-685 LIYIMKM
+685 LIYIMKT

>member
-1 MDIEKE
+1 MNIEKE
-7 LQQLKQRISSLETQ
+7 LQQLKQRIASLEAQ
-21 RNVLFGNSY
+21 KNVLFGNSY
-30 TSAGSSSS
+30 SSAGSSSS

-59 LKDGKINVDSNF
+59 LKDGKINVDSKF

-76 KVGSKDGIYIIGDG
+76 EVGSKDGIYIIGDG
-90 EDAKAVIS
+90 EDAKVIIS

-103 IDLKGKAGTTY
+103 IDLKGEVGTTY

-119 TQETTSEQKY
+119 TQETTPKQKH

-144 IQSNGLRTG
+144 VQSNGLKTG

-180 PYPKQFVLSKSDK
+180 PYPKQFILSKSDK
-193 SKGALVIKGT
+193 DKGALVIKGT

-216 YSSEGNTYVDSSGEV
+216 YSSGGNTYVDSSGEV

-251 NKVISQTFQSKNA
+251 NNVISQTFQSKNA
-264 TGSSGFRLYVDQG
+264 TESSGFRLYVDQG
-277 ESTLEVDNLIV
+277 ESTLEIDNLIV
-288 RKSYNLSENSS
+288 RKGSNLSSNSS

-314 SDISKIENSDD
+314 SDISEMKDPDNPD
-325 SNQVTYAIKL
+325 QLGYAVDL
-335 VYQNAFQVDDSLYTF
+335 VYQNKFQVNDSLYAF
-350 VSIKNDQES
+350 VSIKQDGDSASSQ
-359 VSDWILLPLKVVV
+359 ILLPLKV
-372 FNNDSDEPDEPS
+372 EAL
-384 EPDNSG
+384 
-390 VDNTIYVNL
+390 NTETGNIIYVSL
-399 QQDLI
+399 QQALI
-404 SEGDYEKVASA
+404 SKEDYKKLTSDKVLGA
-415 NISNLLKFQTIFLAG
+415 LKFQTIFLAG
-430 RKDSIPLIRR
+430 RNEPISLIRR
-440 DQQNIDLLTSTGF
+440 DPQNIDLLTSSGF
-453 ADEQNIEKVQTRIG
+453 TDEQDIKKVQTRVG
-467 NIEELNLSG
+467 NVEELNLLG
-476 KENSKE
+476 RENNKE
-482 VPIKGVGMYSNN
+482 VPIKGTGIYSSNS
-494 ACFLKA
+494 CFLRA
-500 QYTSLYSLPPK
+500 QYTSLYELPPQ

-523 NKLVSSLNPTPP
+523 NKLIP
-535 EGENKSLPV
+535 K

-557 PDGWHICDGTE
+557 PKGWHICDGTE

-607 VGNKVTTSESG
+607 VGNQVTTSESG

-624 RAKYGKSDNAND
+624 RGKYGKSDNAND
-636 KNCLETGTET
+636 RDCLETGSET

-685 LIYIMKM
+685 LIYIMKT

>member
-1 MDIEKE
+1 MNIEKE
-7 LQQLKQRISSLETQ
+7 LQQLKQRIASLEAQ
-21 RNVLFGNSY
+21 KNVLFGNSY
-30 TSAGSSSS
+30 SSAGSSSS

-59 LKDGKINVDSNF
+59 LKDGKINVDSKF

-76 KVGSKDGIYIIGDG
+76 EVGSKDGIYIIGDG
-90 EDAKAVIS
+90 EDAKVIIS

-103 IDLKGKAGTTY
+103 IDLKGEVGTTY

-119 TQETTSEQKY
+119 TQETTPKQKH

-144 IQSNGLRTG
+144 VQSNGLKTG

-193 SKGALVIKGT
+193 DKGALVIKGT

-216 YSSEGNTYVDSSGEV
+216 YSSGGNTYVDSSGEV

-251 NKVISQTFQSKNA
+251 NNVISQTFQSKNA
-264 TGSSGFRLYVDQG
+264 TESSGFRLYVDQG
-277 ESTLEVDNLIV
+277 ESTLEIDNLIV
-288 RKSYNLSENSS
+288 RKGSNLSSNSS

-314 SDISKIENSDD
+314 SDISEMKDPDNPD
-325 SNQVTYAIKL
+325 QLGYAVDL
-335 VYQNAFQVDDSLYTF
+335 VYQNKFQVNDSLYAF
-350 VSIKNDQES
+350 VSIKQDGDSASSQ
-359 VSDWILLPLKVVV
+359 ILLPLKV
-372 FNNDSDEPDEPS
+372 EAL
-384 EPDNSG
+384 
-390 VDNTIYVNL
+390 NTETGNMIYVSL
-399 QQDLI
+399 QQTLI
-404 SEGDYEKVASA
+404 SEEDYKKLTFDKVLSA
-415 NISNLLKFQTIFLAG
+415 LKFQTIFLAG
-430 RKDSIPLIRR
+430 RNEPISLIRR
-440 DQQNIDLLTSTGF
+440 DPQNIDLLTSSGF
-453 ADEQNIEKVQTRIG
+453 TDEQDIKKVQTRVG
-467 NIEELNLSG
+467 NVEELNLLG
-476 KENSKE
+476 RENNKE
-482 VPIKGVGMYSNN
+482 VPIKGTGIYSSNS
-494 ACFLKA
+494 CFLKA
-500 QYTSLYSLPPK
+500 QYTSLYELPPQ

-523 NKLVSSLNPTPP
+523 NKLIP
-535 EGENKSLPV
+535 K

-557 PDGWHICDGTE
+557 PKGWHICDGTE

-607 VGNKVTTSESG
+607 VGNQVTTSESG

-624 RAKYGKSDNAND
+624 RGKYGKSDNAND
-636 KNCLETGTET
+636 RNCLETGSET

-685 LIYIMKM
+685 LIYIMKT

>member
-1 MDIEKE
+1 MNIEKE
-7 LQQLKQRISSLETQ
+7 LQQLKQRIASLEAQ
-21 RNVLFGNSY
+21 KNVLFGNSY
-30 TSAGSSSS
+30 SSAGSSSS

-59 LKDGKINVDSNF
+59 LKDGKINVDSKF

-76 KVGSKDGIYIIGDG
+76 EVGSKDGIYIIGDG
-90 EDAKAVIS
+90 EDAKVIIS

-103 IDLKGKAGTTY
+103 IDLKGEVGTTY

-119 TQETTSEQKY
+119 TQETTPEQKH

-144 IQSNGLRTG
+144 VQSNGLKTG

-160 QKLYIVQDGQLTEFT
+160 QKLYIVKDGQLTEFT

-180 PYPKQFVLSKSDK
+180 PYPKQFILSKSDK
-193 SKGALVIKGT
+193 DKGALVIKGT

-216 YSSEGNTYVDSSGEV
+216 YSSGGNTYVDSSGEV

-251 NKVISQTFQSKNA
+251 NNVISQTFQSKNA
-264 TGSSGFRLYVDQG
+264 TESSGFRLYVDQG
-277 ESTLEVDNLIV
+277 ESTLEIDNLIV
-288 RKSYNLSENSS
+288 RKGSNLSSNSS

-314 SDISKIENSDD
+314 SDISEMKDPDNPD
-325 SNQVTYAIKL
+325 QLGYAVDL
-335 VYQNAFQVDDSLYTF
+335 VYQNKFQVNDSLYAF
-350 VSIKNDQES
+350 VSIKQDGDSASSQ
-359 VSDWILLPLKVVV
+359 ILLPLKV
-372 FNNDSDEPDEPS
+372 EAL
-384 EPDNSG
+384 
-390 VDNTIYVNL
+390 NTETGNIIYVSL
-399 QQDLI
+399 QQNLI
-404 SEGDYEKVASA
+404 SEEDYKKLTSDKVLSA
-415 NISNLLKFQTIFLAG
+415 LKFQTIFLAG
-430 RKDSIPLIRR
+430 RNEPISLIRR
-440 DQQNIDLLTSTGF
+440 DPQNIDVLTSSGF
-453 ADEQNIEKVQTRIG
+453 TDEQDIKKVQTRVG
-467 NIEELNLSG
+467 NVEELNLLG
-476 KENSKE
+476 RENNKE
-482 VPIKGVGMYSNN
+482 VPIKGTGIYSSNS
-494 ACFLKA
+494 CFLKA
-500 QYTSLYSLPPK
+500 QYTSLYELPPQ

-523 NKLVSSLNPTPP
+523 NKLIP
-535 EGENKSLPV
+535 K

-557 PDGWHICDGTE
+557 PKGWHICDGTE

-592 IQILEENMPRHTHTF
+592 IQILEENMPKHTHTF
-607 VGNKVTTSESG
+607 VGNQVTTSESG

-624 RAKYGKSDNAND
+624 RGKYGKSDNAND
-636 KNCLETGTET
+636 RNCLETGSET

-685 LIYIMKM
+685 LIYIMKT

>member
-1 MDIEKE
+1 MNIEKE
-7 LQQLKQRISSLETQ
+7 LQQLKQRIASLEAQ
-21 RNVLFGNSY
+21 KNVLFGNSY
-30 TSAGSSSS
+30 SSAGSSSS

-59 LKDGKINVDSNF
+59 LKDGKINVDSKF

-76 KVGSKDGIYIIGDG
+76 EVGSKDGIYIIGDG
-90 EDAKAVIS
+90 EDAKVIIS

-103 IDLKGKAGTTY
+103 IDLKGEVGTTY

-119 TQETTSEQKY
+119 TQETTPEQKH

-144 IQSNGLRTG
+144 VQSNGLKTG

-180 PYPKQFVLSKSDK
+180 PYPKQFILSKSDK
-193 SKGALVIKGT
+193 DKGALVIKGT

-216 YSSEGNTYVDSSGEV
+216 YSSGGNTYVDSSGEV

-264 TGSSGFRLYVDQG
+264 TESSGFRLYVDQG
-277 ESTLEVDNLIV
+277 ESTLEIDNLIV
-288 RKSYNLSENSS
+288 RKGSNLSSDSS

-314 SDISKIENSDD
+314 SDISEMKDPDNPD
-325 SNQVTYAIKL
+325 QLGYAVDL
-335 VYQNAFQVDDSLYTF
+335 VYQNKFQVNDSLYAF
-350 VSIKNDQES
+350 VSIKQDGDSASSQ
-359 VSDWILLPLKVVV
+359 ILLPLKV
-372 FNNDSDEPDEPS
+372 EAL
-384 EPDNSG
+384 
-390 VDNTIYVNL
+390 NTETGNIIYVSL
-399 QQDLI
+399 QQALI
-404 SEGDYEKVASA
+404 SEEDYKKLTSDKVFSA
-415 NISNLLKFQTIFLAG
+415 LKFQTIFLAG
-430 RKDSIPLIRR
+430 RNEPISLIRR
-440 DQQNIDLLTSTGF
+440 DPQNIDLLTSSGF
-453 ADEQNIEKVQTRIG
+453 TDEQDIKKVQTRVG
-467 NIEELNLSG
+467 NVEKLNLLG
-476 KENSKE
+476 RENNKE
-482 VPIKGVGMYSNN
+482 VPIKGTGIYSSNS
-494 ACFLKA
+494 CFLRA
-500 QYTSLYSLPPK
+500 QYTSLYELPPQ

-523 NKLVSSLNPTPP
+523 NKLIP
-535 EGENKSLPV
+535 K

-557 PDGWHICDGTE
+557 PKGWHICDGTE
-568 GTPNLTGKFIK
+568 GTPNLIGKFIK
-579 ASNTSGETGGKST
+579 ASNTSAETGGKST

-607 VGNKVTTSESG
+607 VGNQVTTSESG

-624 RAKYGKSDNAND
+624 RGKYGKSDNASD
-636 KNCLETGTET
+636 RDCLETGSET

-685 LIYIMKM
+685 LIYIMKT

>member
-1 MDIEKE
+1 MNIEKE
-7 LQQLKQRISSLETQ
+7 LQQLKQRIASLEAQ
-21 RNVLFGNSY
+21 KNVLFGNSY
-30 TSAGSSSS
+30 SSAGSSSS

-59 LKDGKINVDSNF
+59 LKDGKINVDSKF

-76 KVGSKDGIYIIGDG
+76 EVGSKDGIYIIGDG
-90 EDAKAVIS
+90 EDAKVIIS

-103 IDLKGKAGTTY
+103 IDLKGEVGTTY

-119 TQETTSEQKY
+119 TQETTPEQKH

-144 IQSNGLRTG
+144 VQSNGLKTG

-180 PYPKQFVLSKSDK
+180 PYPKQFILSKSDK
-193 SKGALVIKGT
+193 DKGALVIKGS

-216 YSSEGNTYVDSSGEV
+216 YSSGGNTFIDSSGEV

-264 TGSSGFRLYVDQG
+264 TESSGFRLYVDQG
-277 ESTLEVDNLIV
+277 ESTLEIDNLIV
-288 RKSYNLSENSS
+288 RKGSNLSSGSS

-314 SDISKIENSDD
+314 SDISEMKDPD
-325 SNQVTYAIKL
+325 QLGYAVDL
-335 VYQNAFQVDDSLYTF
+335 VYQNKFQVSDSLYAF
-350 VSIKNDQES
+350 VSIKQDGDSASSQ
-359 VSDWILLPLKVVV
+359 ILLPLKV
-372 FNNDSDEPDEPS
+372 EAL
-384 EPDNSG
+384 
-390 VDNTIYVNL
+390 NTETGNIIYVSL
-399 QQDLI
+399 QQTLI
-404 SEGDYEKVASA
+404 SEEDSKKLTSDKVLSA
-415 NISNLLKFQTIFLAG
+415 LKFQTIFLAG
-430 RKDSIPLIRR
+430 RNEPISLIRR
-440 DQQNIDLLTSTGF
+440 DSQNIDLLTSSGF
-453 ADEQNIEKVQTRIG
+453 TDEQDIKKVQTRVG
-467 NIEELNLSG
+467 NVEELNLLG
-476 KENSKE
+476 RENNKE
-482 VPIKGVGMYSNN
+482 VPIKGTGIYSSNS
-494 ACFLKA
+494 CFLRA
-500 QYTSLYSLPPK
+500 QYTSLYELPPQ

-523 NKLVSSLNPTPP
+523 NKLIP
-535 EGENKSLPV
+535 K

-557 PDGWHICDGTE
+557 PKGWHICDGTE
-568 GTPNLTGKFIK
+568 GTPNLIGRFIK
-579 ASNTSGETGGKST
+579 ASNTSGETGGKS
-592 IQILEENMPRHTHTF
+592 
-607 VGNKVTTSESG
+607 
-618 AHTHTI
+618 
-624 RAKYGKSDNAND
+624 DNAND
-636 KNCLETGTET
+636 RNCLETGSET

-667 LSYQGGGKPI
+667 LSYQGEGKPI

-685 LIYIMKM
+685 LIYIMKT

>member
-1 MDIEKE
+1 MNIEKE
-7 LQQLKQRISSLETQ
+7 LQQLKQRIASLETQ
-21 RNVLFGNSY
+21 KNVLFGNSY
-30 TSAGSSSS
+30 SSAGSSSS

-59 LKDGKINVDSNF
+59 LKDGKINVDSKF

-76 KVGSKDGIYIIGDG
+76 EVGSKDGIYIIGDG
-90 EDAKAVIS
+90 EDAKVIIS

-103 IDLKGKAGTTY
+103 IDLKGEVGTTY

-119 TQETTSEQKY
+119 TQETTPEQKY

-144 IQSNGLRTG
+144 VQSNGLKTG

-180 PYPKQFVLSKSDK
+180 PYPKQFVLSKSDED
-193 SKGALVIKGT
+193 KGALVIKGT

-216 YSSEGNTYVDSSGEV
+216 YSSGGNTYVDSSGEV

-264 TGSSGFRLYVDQG
+264 TESSGFRLYVDQG
-277 ESTLEVDNLIV
+277 ESTLEIDNLIV
-288 RKSYNLSENSS
+288 RKGSNLSSDSS

-314 SDISKIENSDD
+314 SDISEIENSDD
-325 SNQVTYAIKL
+325 SDQVTYAIEL
-335 VYQNAFQVDDSLYTF
+335 VYQNKFQVNDSLYSF
-350 VSIKNDQES
+350 VSIKQDEDSASSQ
-359 VSDWILLPLKVVV
+359 ILLPLKVVV
-372 FNNDSDEPDEPS
+372 FNAASDEP
-384 EPDNSG
+384 G
-390 VDNTIYVNL
+390 VNNTIYVNL

-404 SEGDYEKVASA
+404 SEGDQEKVASA

-440 DQQNIDLLTSTGF
+440 DQQNIDLLVSTGF
-453 ADEQNIEKVQTRIG
+453 TDEQNIEKVQTRIG

-500 QYTSLYSLPPK
+500 QYTSLYELPPQ

-523 NKLVSSLNPTPP
+523 NKLIP
-535 EGENKSLPV
+535 K

-557 PDGWHICDGTE
+557 PKGWHICDGTE

-579 ASNTSGETGGKST
+579 ASNTSGETGGRPS
-592 IQILEENMPRHTHTF
+592 IQILEENMPKHTHTF

-624 RAKYGKSDNAND
+624 RGKYGKSDNAND
-636 KNCLETGTET
+636 RDCLETGSET
-646 DLITTSQSG
+646 DMITTSQSG
-655 AHTHTIDMSATQ
+655 AHTHTIDMSTTQ

-685 LIYIMKM
+685 LIYIMKT

>member
-1 MDIEKE
+1 MNIEKE
-7 LQQLKQRISSLETQ
+7 LQQLKQRIASLEAQ
-21 RNVLFGNSY
+21 KNVLFGNSY
-30 TSAGSSSS
+30 SSAGSSSS

-59 LKDGKINVDSNF
+59 LKDGKINVDSKF

-76 KVGSKDGIYIIGDG
+76 EVGSKDGIYIIGDG
-90 EDAKAVIS
+90 EDAKVIIS

-103 IDLKGKAGTTY
+103 IDLKGEVGTTY

-119 TQETTSEQKY
+119 TQETTPEQKH

-144 IQSNGLRTG
+144 VQSNGLKTG

-193 SKGALVIKGT
+193 DKGALVIKGS

-216 YSSEGNTYVDSSGEV
+216 YSSGGNTFIDSSGEV

-237 EEKILIG
+237 EEKVLIG

-264 TGSSGFRLYVDQG
+264 TESSGFRLYVDQG
-277 ESTLEVDNLIV
+277 ESTLEIDNLIV
-288 RKSYNLSENSS
+288 RKGSNLSSNSS

-314 SDISKIENSDD
+314 SDISEMKDPDNPD
-325 SNQVTYAIKL
+325 QLGYAVDL
-335 VYQNAFQVDDSLYTF
+335 VYQNKFQVNDSLYAF
-350 VSIKNDQES
+350 VSIKQDGDSASSQ
-359 VSDWILLPLKVVV
+359 ILLPLKV
-372 FNNDSDEPDEPS
+372 EAL
-384 EPDNSG
+384 
-390 VDNTIYVNL
+390 NTETGNIIYVSL
-399 QQDLI
+399 QQNLI
-404 SEGDYEKVASA
+404 SEEDYKKLTYDKVLSA
-415 NISNLLKFQTIFLAG
+415 LKFQTIFLAG
-430 RKDSIPLIRR
+430 RNEPIALIRR
-440 DQQNIDLLTSTGF
+440 DPQNIDLLTSSGF
-453 ADEQNIEKVQTRIG
+453 TDEQDIKKVQTRVG
-467 NIEELNLSG
+467 NVEELNLLG
-476 KENSKE
+476 RENGKE
-482 VPIKGVGMYSNN
+482 VPIKGTGIYSNN
-494 ACFLKA
+494 SCFLKA
-500 QYTSLYSLPPK
+500 QYTSLYDLPPQ

-523 NKLVSSLNPTPP
+523 NKLIP
-535 EGENKSLPV
+535 K

-557 PDGWHICDGTE
+557 PKGWHICDGTE

-592 IQILEENMPRHTHTF
+592 IQILEENMPKHTHTF
-607 VGNKVTTSESG
+607 VGNQVTTSESG

-624 RAKYGKSDNAND
+624 RGKYGKSDNAND
-636 KNCLETGTET
+636 RNCLEAGSET

-685 LIYIMKM
+685 LIYIMKT

>member
-1 MDIEKE
+1 MNIEKE
-7 LQQLKQRISSLETQ
+7 LQQLKQRIASLEAQ
-21 RNVLFGNSY
+21 KNVLFGNSY
-30 TSAGSSSS
+30 SSAGSSSS

-59 LKDGKINVDSNF
+59 LKDGKINVDSKF

-76 KVGSKDGIYIIGDG
+76 EVGSKDGIYIIGDG
-90 EDAKAVIS
+90 EDAKVIIS

-103 IDLKGKAGTTY
+103 IDLKGEVGTTY

-119 TQETTSEQKY
+119 TQETTPEQKH

-144 IQSNGLRTG
+144 VQSNGLKTG

-175 IDFPN
+175 IDLPN
-180 PYPKQFVLSKSDK
+180 PYPKQFILSKSDK
-193 SKGALVIKGT
+193 DKGALVIKGT

-216 YSSEGNTYVDSSGEV
+216 YSSGGNTYVDSSGEV

-264 TGSSGFRLYVDQG
+264 TESSGFRLYVDQG
-277 ESTLEVDNLIV
+277 ESTLEIDNLIV
-288 RKSYNLSENSS
+288 RKGSNLSSDSS

-314 SDISKIENSDD
+314 SDISEMKDPDNPD
-325 SNQVTYAIKL
+325 QLGYAVDL
-335 VYQNAFQVDDSLYTF
+335 VYQNKFQVNDSLYAF
-350 VSIKNDQES
+350 VSIKQDGDSASSQ
-359 VSDWILLPLKVVV
+359 ILLPLKV
-372 FNNDSDEPDEPS
+372 EAL
-384 EPDNSG
+384 
-390 VDNTIYVNL
+390 NTETGNIIYVSL
-399 QQDLI
+399 QQNLI
-404 SEGDYEKVASA
+404 SEEDYKKLTSDKVLSA
-415 NISNLLKFQTIFLAG
+415 LKFQTIFLAG
-430 RKDSIPLIRR
+430 RNEPISLIRR
-440 DQQNIDLLTSTGF
+440 DPQNIDLLTSSGF
-453 ADEQNIEKVQTRIG
+453 TDEQDIKKVQTRVG
-467 NIEELNLSG
+467 NVEELNLLG
-476 KENSKE
+476 RENNKE
-482 VPIKGVGMYSNN
+482 VPIKGTGIYSSNS
-494 ACFLKA
+494 CFLKA
-500 QYTSLYSLPPK
+500 QYTSLYELPPQ

-523 NKLVSSLNPTPP
+523 NKLIP
-535 EGENKSLPV
+535 K

-557 PDGWHICDGTE
+557 PKGWHICDGTE

-607 VGNKVTTSESG
+607 VGNQVTTSESG

-624 RAKYGKSDNAND
+624 RGKYGKSDNAND
-636 KNCLETGTET
+636 RNCLETGSET

-685 LIYIMKM
+685 LIYIMKT

>member
-1 MDIEKE
+1 MNIEKE
-7 LQQLKQRISSLETQ
+7 LQQLKQRIASLEAQ
-21 RNVLFGNSY
+21 KNVLFGNSY
-30 TSAGSSSS
+30 SSAGSSSS

-59 LKDGKINVDSNF
+59 LKDGKINVDSKF

-76 KVGSKDGIYIIGDG
+76 EVGSKDGISIIGDG
-90 EDAKAVIS
+90 EDAKVIIS

-103 IDLKGKAGTTY
+103 IDLKGEVGTTY

-119 TQETTSEQKY
+119 TQETTPEQKH

-144 IQSNGLRTG
+144 VQSNGLKTG

-193 SKGALVIKGT
+193 DKGALVIKGT

-216 YSSEGNTYVDSSGEV
+216 YSSGGNTYVDSSGEV

-264 TGSSGFRLYVDQG
+264 TESSGFRLYVDQG
-277 ESTLEVDNLIV
+277 ESTLEIDNLIV
-288 RKSYNLSENSS
+288 RKGSNLSSDSS

-314 SDISKIENSDD
+314 SDISEMKDPDNPD
-325 SNQVTYAIKL
+325 QLGYAVDL
-335 VYQNAFQVDDSLYTF
+335 VYQNKFQVNDSLYAF
-350 VSIKNDQES
+350 VSIKQDGDSASSQ
-359 VSDWILLPLKVVV
+359 ILLPLKV
-372 FNNDSDEPDEPS
+372 EAL
-384 EPDNSG
+384 
-390 VDNTIYVNL
+390 NTETGNIIYVSL
-399 QQDLI
+399 QQNLI
-404 SEGDYEKVASA
+404 SEEDYKKLTSDKVLRA
-415 NISNLLKFQTIFLAG
+415 LKFQTIFLAG
-430 RKDSIPLIRR
+430 RNEPISLIRR
-440 DQQNIDLLTSTGF
+440 DPQNIDLLTSSGF
-453 ADEQNIEKVQTRIG
+453 ADEQDIKKVQTRVG
-467 NIEELNLSG
+467 NVEELNLLG
-476 KENSKE
+476 RENNKE
-482 VPIKGVGMYSNN
+482 VPIKGTGIYSSNS
-494 ACFLKA
+494 CFLKA
-500 QYTSLYSLPPK
+500 QYTSLYELPPQ

-523 NKLVSSLNPTPP
+523 NKLIP
-535 EGENKSLPV
+535 K

-557 PDGWHICDGTE
+557 PKGWHICDGTE

-579 ASNTSGETGGKST
+579 ASNTSGETDGKST

-607 VGNKVTTSESG
+607 VGNQVTTSESG

-624 RAKYGKSDNAND
+624 RGKYGKSDNAND
-636 KNCLETGTET
+636 RNCLETGSET

-685 LIYIMKM
+685 LIYIMKT

>member
-1 MDIEKE
+1 MNIEKE
-7 LQQLKQRISSLETQ
+7 LQQLKQRIASLEAQ
-21 RNVLFGNSY
+21 KNVLFGNSY
-30 TSAGSSSS
+30 SSAGSSSS

-59 LKDGKINVDSNF
+59 LKDGKINVDSKF

-76 KVGSKDGIYIIGDG
+76 EVGSKDGIYIIGDG
-90 EDAKAVIS
+90 EDAKVIIS

-103 IDLKGKAGTTY
+103 IDLKGEVGTTY

-119 TQETTSEQKY
+119 TQETTPEQKH

-144 IQSNGLRTG
+144 VQSNGLKTG

-193 SKGALVIKGT
+193 DKGALVIKGS

-216 YSSEGNTYVDSSGEV
+216 YSSGGNTFIDSSGEV

-264 TGSSGFRLYVDQG
+264 TESSGFRLYVDQG
-277 ESTLEVDNLIV
+277 ESTLEIDNLIV
-288 RKSYNLSENSS
+288 RKGSNLSSDSS

-314 SDISKIENSDD
+314 SDISEMKDPDNPD
-325 SNQVTYAIKL
+325 QLGYAVDL
-335 VYQNAFQVDDSLYTF
+335 VYQNKFQVSDSLYAF
-350 VSIKNDQES
+350 VSIKQDGDSASSQ
-359 VSDWILLPLKVVV
+359 ILLPLKV
-372 FNNDSDEPDEPS
+372 EAL
-384 EPDNSG
+384 
-390 VDNTIYVNL
+390 NTETGNMIYVSL
-399 QQDLI
+399 QQTLI
-404 SEGDYEKVASA
+404 SEEDYKKLTSDKVLSA
-415 NISNLLKFQTIFLAG
+415 LKFQTIFLAG
-430 RKDSIPLIRR
+430 RNEPISLIRR
-440 DQQNIDLLTSTGF
+440 DPQNIDLLTSSGF
-453 ADEQNIEKVQTRIG
+453 TDEQDIKKVQTRVG
-467 NIEELNLSG
+467 NVEELNLLG
-476 KENSKE
+476 RENNKE
-482 VPIKGVGMYSNN
+482 VPIKGTGIYSSNS
-494 ACFLKA
+494 CFLRA
-500 QYTSLYSLPPK
+500 QYTSLYELPPQ

-523 NKLVSSLNPTPP
+523 NKLIP
-535 EGENKSLPV
+535 K

-557 PDGWHICDGTE
+557 PKGWHICDGTE

-607 VGNKVTTSESG
+607 VGNQVTTSESG

-624 RAKYGKSDNAND
+624 RGKYGKSDNAND
-636 KNCLETGTET
+636 RDCLETGSET

-655 AHTHTIDMSATQ
+655 ARTHTIDMSATQ

-685 LIYIMKM
+685 LIYIMKT

>member
-1 MDIEKE
+1 MNIEKE
-7 LQQLKQRISSLETQ
+7 LQQLKQRIASLEAQ
-21 RNVLFGNSY
+21 KNVLFGNSY
-30 TSAGSSSS
+30 SSAGSSSS

-59 LKDGKINVDSNF
+59 LKDGKINVDSKF

-76 KVGSKDGIYIIGDG
+76 EVGSKDGIYIIGDG
-90 EDAKAVIS
+90 EDAKVIIS

-103 IDLKGKAGTTY
+103 IDLKGEVGTTY

-119 TQETTSEQKY
+119 TQETTPEQKH

-144 IQSNGLRTG
+144 VQSNGLKTG

-193 SKGALVIKGT
+193 DKGALVIKGS

-216 YSSEGNTYVDSSGEV
+216 YSSGGNTYVDSSGEV

-264 TGSSGFRLYVDQG
+264 TESSGFRLYVDQG
-277 ESTLEVDNLIV
+277 ESTLEIDNLIV
-288 RKSYNLSENSS
+288 RKGSNLSSDSS

-314 SDISKIENSDD
+314 SDISEMKDPDNPD
-325 SNQVTYAIKL
+325 QLGYAVDL
-335 VYQNAFQVDDSLYTF
+335 VYQNKFQVNDSLYAF
-350 VSIKNDQES
+350 VSIKQDGDSASSQ
-359 VSDWILLPLKVVV
+359 ILLPLKV
-372 FNNDSDEPDEPS
+372 EAL
-384 EPDNSG
+384 
-390 VDNTIYVNL
+390 NTETGNIIYVSL
-399 QQDLI
+399 QQNLI
-404 SEGDYEKVASA
+404 SEEDYKKLTSDKVLSA
-415 NISNLLKFQTIFLAG
+415 LKFQTIFLAG
-430 RKDSIPLIRR
+430 RNEPISLIRR
-440 DQQNIDLLTSTGF
+440 DPQNIDVLTSSGF
-453 ADEQNIEKVQTRIG
+453 TDEQDIKKVQTRVG
-467 NIEELNLSG
+467 NVEELNLLG
-476 KENSKE
+476 RENNKE
-482 VPIKGVGMYSNN
+482 VPIKGTGIYSSNS
-494 ACFLKA
+494 CFLKA
-500 QYTSLYSLPPK
+500 QYTSLYELPPQ

-523 NKLVSSLNPTPP
+523 NKLIP
-535 EGENKSLPV
+535 K

-557 PDGWHICDGTE
+557 PKGWHICDGTE

-592 IQILEENMPRHTHTF
+592 IQILEENMPKHTHTF
-607 VGNKVTTSESG
+607 VGNQVTTSESG

-624 RAKYGKSDNAND
+624 RGKYGKSDNAND
-636 KNCLETGTET
+636 RNCLETGSET

-685 LIYIMKM
+685 LIYIMKT

>member
-1 MDIEKE
+1 MNIEKE
-7 LQQLKQRISSLETQ
+7 LQQLKQRIASLEAQ
-21 RNVLFGNSY
+21 KNVLFGNSY
-30 TSAGSSSS
+30 SSAGSSSS

-59 LKDGKINVDSNF
+59 LKDGKINVDSKF

-76 KVGSKDGIYIIGDG
+76 EVGSKDGIYIIGDG
-90 EDAKAVIS
+90 EDAKVIIS

-103 IDLKGKAGTTY
+103 IDLKGEVGTTY

-119 TQETTSEQKY
+119 TQETTPEQKH
-129 TALQNIGFLYKNVSD
+129 TALQNIGFLYKNISD
-144 IQSNGLRTG
+144 VQSNGLKTG

-175 IDFPN
+175 IDLPN
-180 PYPKQFVLSKSDK
+180 PYPKQFILSKSDK
-193 SKGALVIKGT
+193 DKGALVIKGT

-216 YSSEGNTYVDSSGEV
+216 YSSGGNTYVDSSGEV

-264 TGSSGFRLYVDQG
+264 TESSGFRLYVDQG
-277 ESTLEVDNLIV
+277 ESTLEIDNLIV
-288 RKSYNLSENSS
+288 RKGSNLSSDSS

-314 SDISKIENSDD
+314 SDISEMKDPDNP
-325 SNQVTYAIKL
+325 NQLGYAVDL
-335 VYQNAFQVDDSLYTF
+335 VYQNKFQVNDSLYAF
-350 VSIKNDQES
+350 VSIKQDGDSASSQ
-359 VSDWILLPLKVVV
+359 ILLPLKV
-372 FNNDSDEPDEPS
+372 EAL
-384 EPDNSG
+384 
-390 VDNTIYVNL
+390 NTETGNIIYVSL
-399 QQDLI
+399 QQTLI
-404 SEGDYEKVASA
+404 SEEDYKKLTSDKVLSA
-415 NISNLLKFQTIFLAG
+415 LKFQTIFLAG
-430 RKDSIPLIRR
+430 RNEPISLIRR
-440 DQQNIDLLTSTGF
+440 DPQNIDLLTSSGF
-453 ADEQNIEKVQTRIG
+453 TDEQDIKKVQTRVG
-467 NIEELNLSG
+467 NVEELNLLG
-476 KENSKE
+476 RENNKE
-482 VPIKGVGMYSNN
+482 VPIKGTGIYSSNS
-494 ACFLKA
+494 CFLKA
-500 QYTSLYSLPPK
+500 QYTSLYELPPQ

-523 NKLVSSLNPTPP
+523 NKLIP
-535 EGENKSLPV
+535 K

-557 PDGWHICDGTE
+557 PNGWHICDGTE

-607 VGNKVTTSESG
+607 VGNQVTTSESG

-624 RAKYGKSDNAND
+624 RGKYGKSDNAND
-636 KNCLETGTET
+636 RDCLETGSET

-685 LIYIMKM
+685 LIYIMKT

>member
-1 MDIEKE
+1 MNIEKE
-7 LQQLKQRISSLETQ
+7 LQQLKQRIASLEAQ
-21 RNVLFGNSY
+21 KNVLFGNSY
-30 TSAGSSSS
+30 SSAGSSSS

-59 LKDGKINVDSNF
+59 LKDGKINVDSKF

-76 KVGSKDGIYIIGDG
+76 EVGSKDGIYIIGDG
-90 EDAKAVIS
+90 EDAKVIIS

-103 IDLKGKAGTTY
+103 IDLKGEVGTTY

-119 TQETTSEQKY
+119 IQETTPEQKY

-144 IQSNGLRTG
+144 VQSNGLKTG

-160 QKLYIVQDGQLTEFT
+160 QKLYIVKDGQLTEFA

-193 SKGALVIKGT
+193 DKGALVIKGT

-216 YSSEGNTYVDSSGEV
+216 YSSGGNTYIDSSGEV

-244 ESQVVFS
+244 ESQIVFS

-264 TGSSGFRLYVDQG
+264 TESSGFRLYVNQG
-277 ESTLEVDNLIV
+277 ESTLEIDNLIV
-288 RKSYNLSENSS
+288 RKGSNISSNSS
-299 SNLYPK
+299 SSLYPK

-314 SDISKIENSDD
+314 SDISEMKDPDNPDQIGYTVD
-325 SNQVTYAIKL
+325 L
-335 VYQNAFQVDDSLYTF
+335 VYQNKFQVNDSLYAF
-350 VSIKNDQES
+350 VSIKQDKDP
-359 VSDWILLPLKVVV
+359 VSSQILLPLKV
-372 FNNDSDEPDEPS
+372 EAL
-384 EPDNSG
+384 
-390 VDNTIYVNL
+390 NTETGNIIYVSL

-404 SEGDYEKVASA
+404 SEEDYKKLTSDKVLSA
-415 NISNLLKFQTIFLAG
+415 LKFQTIFLAG
-430 RKDSIPLIRR
+430 SNEPISLIRR
-440 DQQNIDLLTSTGF
+440 DPQNIDLLTSSGF
-453 ADEQNIEKVQTRIG
+453 TDEQDINKVQTRVG
-467 NIEELNLSG
+467 NVEELNLLG
-476 KENSKE
+476 RENNKE
-482 VPIKGVGMYSNN
+482 VPIKGTGIYSSNS
-494 ACFLKA
+494 CFLKA
-500 QYTSLYSLPPK
+500 QYTSLYELPPQ

-523 NKLVSSLNPTPP
+523 NKLIP
-535 EGENKSLPV
+535 K

-557 PDGWHICDGTE
+557 PKGWHICDGTE

-579 ASNTSGETGGKST
+579 ASDTSGETGGKST
-592 IQILEENMPRHTHTF
+592 IQILEENMPKHTHTF
-607 VGNKVTTSESG
+607 VGNQVTTSESG

-624 RAKYGKSDNAND
+624 RGKYGKYDNAN
-636 KNCLETGTET
+636 NIECLETGLET

-667 LSYQGGGKPI
+667 LSYQGEGKPI

-685 LIYIMKM
+685 LIYIMKT

>member
-1 MDIEKE
+1 MNIEKE
-7 LQQLKQRISSLETQ
+7 LQQLKQRIASLEAQ
-21 RNVLFGNSY
+21 KNVLFGNSY
-30 TSAGSSSS
+30 SSAGSSSS

-59 LKDGKINVDSNF
+59 LKDGKINVDSKF

-76 KVGSKDGIYIIGDG
+76 EVGSKDGIYIIGDG
-90 EDAKAVIS
+90 EDAKVIIS

-103 IDLKGKAGTTY
+103 IDLKGEVGTAY

-119 TQETTSEQKY
+119 TQETTPEQKY

-144 IQSNGLRTG
+144 VQSNGLKTG
-153 IVYVESE
+153 IVYVESG

-175 IDFPN
+175 IDLPN

-193 SKGALVIKGT
+193 DKGALVIKGT

-216 YSSEGNTYVDSSGEV
+216 YSSGGNTYVDSSGEV

-264 TGSSGFRLYVDQG
+264 TESSGFRLYVDQG
-277 ESTLEVDNLIV
+277 ESTLEIDNLIV
-288 RKSYNLSENSS
+288 RKGSNLSSNSS

-314 SDISKIENSDD
+314 SDISEMKDPDNPD
-325 SNQVTYAIKL
+325 QLGYAVDL
-335 VYQNAFQVDDSLYTF
+335 VYQNKFQVNDSLYAF
-350 VSIKNDQES
+350 VSIKQDGDSASSQ
-359 VSDWILLPLKVVV
+359 ILLPLKV
-372 FNNDSDEPDEPS
+372 EAL
-384 EPDNSG
+384 
-390 VDNTIYVNL
+390 NTETGNIIYVSL
-399 QQDLI
+399 QQALI
-404 SEGDYEKVASA
+404 SEEDYKKLTSNKVLSA
-415 NISNLLKFQTIFLAG
+415 LKFQTIFLAG
-430 RKDSIPLIRR
+430 RNEPISLIRR
-440 DQQNIDLLTSTGF
+440 DPQNIDLLTSSGF
-453 ADEQNIEKVQTRIG
+453 TDEQDIKKVQTRVG
-467 NIEELNLSG
+467 NVEELNLLG
-476 KENSKE
+476 RENNKE
-482 VPIKGVGMYSNN
+482 VPIKGTGIYSSNS
-494 ACFLKA
+494 CFLKA
-500 QYTSLYSLPPK
+500 QYTSLYELPPQ

-523 NKLVSSLNPTPP
+523 NKLIP
-535 EGENKSLPV
+535 K

-557 PDGWHICDGTE
+557 PKGWHICDGTE
-568 GTPNLTGKFIK
+568 GTPNLIGKVIK
-579 ASNTSGETGGKST
+579 ASNTSGETGGKS
-592 IQILEENMPRHTHTF
+592 
-607 VGNKVTTSESG
+607 
-618 AHTHTI
+618 
-624 RAKYGKSDNAND
+624 DNAND
-636 KNCLETGTET
+636 RDCLETGSET

-655 AHTHTIDMSATQ
+655 AHIHTIDMSATQ

-685 LIYIMKM
+685 LIYIMKT

>member
-1 MDIEKE
+1 MNIEKE
-7 LQQLKQRISSLETQ
+7 LQQLKQRIASLEAQ
-21 RNVLFGNSY
+21 KNVLFGNSY
-30 TSAGSSSS
+30 SSAGSSSS

-59 LKDGKINVDSNF
+59 LKDGKINVDSKF

-76 KVGSKDGIYIIGDG
+76 EVGSKDGIYIIGDG
-90 EDAKAVIS
+90 EDAKVIIS

-103 IDLKGKAGTTY
+103 IDLKGEVGTTY

-119 TQETTSEQKY
+119 TQETTPEQKH

-144 IQSNGLRTG
+144 VQSNGLKTG
-153 IVYVESE
+153 IVYVESK

-193 SKGALVIKGT
+193 DKGALVIKGT

-216 YSSEGNTYVDSSGEV
+216 YSSGGNTYVDSSGEV

-264 TGSSGFRLYVDQG
+264 TESSGFRLYVDQG
-277 ESTLEVDNLIV
+277 ESTLEIDNLIV
-288 RKSYNLSENSS
+288 RKGSNLSSDSS

-314 SDISKIENSDD
+314 SDISEMKDPDNPD
-325 SNQVTYAIKL
+325 QLGYAVDL
-335 VYQNAFQVDDSLYTF
+335 VYQNKFQVNDSLYAF
-350 VSIKNDQES
+350 VSIKQDGDSASSQ
-359 VSDWILLPLKVVV
+359 ILLPLKV
-372 FNNDSDEPDEPS
+372 EAL
-384 EPDNSG
+384 
-390 VDNTIYVNL
+390 NTETGNIIYVSL
-399 QQDLI
+399 QQNLI
-404 SEGDYEKVASA
+404 SEEDYKKLTSDKVLSA
-415 NISNLLKFQTIFLAG
+415 LKFQTIFLAG
-430 RKDSIPLIRR
+430 RNEPISLIRR
-440 DQQNIDLLTSTGF
+440 DPQNIDVLTSSGF
-453 ADEQNIEKVQTRIG
+453 TDEQDIKKVQTRVG
-467 NIEELNLSG
+467 NVEELNLLG
-476 KENSKE
+476 RENNKE
-482 VPIKGVGMYSNN
+482 VPIKGSGIYSSNS
-494 ACFLKA
+494 CFLKA
-500 QYTSLYSLPPK
+500 QYTSLYELPPQ

-523 NKLVSSLNPTPP
+523 NKLIP
-535 EGENKSLPV
+535 K

-557 PDGWHICDGTE
+557 PKGWHICDGTE

-592 IQILEENMPRHTHTF
+592 IQILEENMPKHTHTF
-607 VGNKVTTSESG
+607 VGNQVTTSESG

-624 RAKYGKSDNAND
+624 RGKYGKSDNAND
-636 KNCLETGTET
+636 RNCLETGSET

-685 LIYIMKM
+685 LIYIMKT

>member
-1 MDIEKE
+1 MNIEKE
-7 LQQLKQRISSLETQ
+7 LQQLKQRIASLEAQ
-21 RNVLFGNSY
+21 KNVLFGNSY
-30 TSAGSSSS
+30 SSAGSSSS

-59 LKDGKINVDSNF
+59 LKDGKINVDSKF

-76 KVGSKDGIYIIGDG
+76 EVGSKDGIYIIGDG
-90 EDAKAVIS
+90 EDAKVIIS

-103 IDLKGKAGTTY
+103 IDLKGEVGTTY

-119 TQETTSEQKY
+119 TQETTPEQKH

-144 IQSNGLRTG
+144 VQSNGLKTG

-193 SKGALVIKGT
+193 DKGALVIKGT

-216 YSSEGNTYVDSSGEV
+216 YSSGGNTYVDSSGEV

-264 TGSSGFRLYVDQG
+264 TESSGFRLYVDQG
-277 ESTLEVDNLIV
+277 ESTLEIDNLIV
-288 RKSYNLSENSS
+288 RKGSNLSSDSS

-314 SDISKIENSDD
+314 SDISEMKDSDNPD
-325 SNQVTYAIKL
+325 QLGYAVDL
-335 VYQNAFQVDDSLYTF
+335 VYQNKFQVNDSLYAF
-350 VSIKNDQES
+350 VSIKQDGDSASSQ
-359 VSDWILLPLKVVV
+359 ILLPLKV
-372 FNNDSDEPDEPS
+372 EAL
-384 EPDNSG
+384 
-390 VDNTIYVNL
+390 NTETGNIIYVSL
-399 QQDLI
+399 QQNLI
-404 SEGDYEKVASA
+404 SEEDYKKLTSDKVLSA
-415 NISNLLKFQTIFLAG
+415 LKFQTIFLAG
-430 RKDSIPLIRR
+430 RNEPISLIRR
-440 DQQNIDLLTSTGF
+440 DPQNIDVLTSSGF
-453 ADEQNIEKVQTRIG
+453 TDEQDIKKVQTRVG
-467 NIEELNLSG
+467 NVEELNLLG
-476 KENSKE
+476 RENNKE
-482 VPIKGVGMYSNN
+482 VPIKGSGIYSSNS
-494 ACFLKA
+494 CFLKA
-500 QYTSLYSLPPK
+500 QYTSLYELPPQ

-523 NKLVSSLNPTPP
+523 NKLIP
-535 EGENKSLPV
+535 K

-557 PDGWHICDGTE
+557 PKGWHICDGTE

-592 IQILEENMPRHTHTF
+592 IQILEENMPKHTHTF
-607 VGNKVTTSESG
+607 VGNQVTTSESG

-624 RAKYGKSDNAND
+624 RGKYGKSDNAND
-636 KNCLETGTET
+636 RNCLETGSET

-685 LIYIMKM
+685 LIYIMKT

>member
-1 MDIEKE
+1 MNIEKE
-7 LQQLKQRISSLETQ
+7 LQQLKQRIASLEAQ
-21 RNVLFGNSY
+21 KNVLFGNSY
-30 TSAGSSSS
+30 SSAGSSSS

-59 LKDGKINVDSNF
+59 LKDGKINVDSKF

-76 KVGSKDGIYIIGDG
+76 EVGSKDGIYIIGDG
-90 EDAKAVIS
+90 EDAKVIIS

-103 IDLKGKAGTTY
+103 IDLKGEVGTTY

-119 TQETTSEQKY
+119 IQETTPEQKY

-144 IQSNGLRTG
+144 VQSNGLKTG

-160 QKLYIVQDGQLTEFT
+160 QKLYIVKDGQLTEFA

-180 PYPKQFVLSKSDK
+180 PYPKQFILSKSDK
-193 SKGALVIKGT
+193 DKGALVIKGT

-216 YSSEGNTYVDSSGEV
+216 YSSGGNTYIDSSGEV

-251 NKVISQTFQSKNA
+251 NNVISQTFQSKNA
-264 TGSSGFRLYVDQG
+264 TESSGFRLYVDQG
-277 ESTLEVDNLIV
+277 ESTLEIDNLIV
-288 RKSYNLSENSS
+288 RKGSNLSSNSS

-314 SDISKIENSDD
+314 SDISEMKDPDNPD
-325 SNQVTYAIKL
+325 QLGYTVGL
-335 VYQNAFQVDDSLYTF
+335 VYQNKFQVNDSLYAF
-350 VSIKNDQES
+350 VSIKQDKDP
-359 VSDWILLPLKVVV
+359 VSSQILLPLKV
-372 FNNDSDEPDEPS
+372 EAL
-384 EPDNSG
+384 
-390 VDNTIYVNL
+390 NTETGNIIYVSL

-404 SEGDYEKVASA
+404 SEEDYKKLTSDKVLS
-415 NISNLLKFQTIFLAG
+415 SLKFQTIFLAG
-430 RKDSIPLIRR
+430 RNEPISLIRR
-440 DQQNIDLLTSTGF
+440 DPQNIDLLTSSGF
-453 ADEQNIEKVQTRIG
+453 TDEQDINKVQTRVG
-467 NIEELNLSG
+467 NVEELNLLG
-476 KENSKE
+476 RENNKE
-482 VPIKGVGMYSNN
+482 VPIKGTGIYSSNS
-494 ACFLKA
+494 CFLKA
-500 QYTSLYSLPPK
+500 QYTSLYELPSQ

-523 NKLVSSLNPTPP
+523 NKLIP
-535 EGENKSLPV
+535 K

-557 PDGWHICDGTE
+557 PKGWHICDGTE

-592 IQILEENMPRHTHTF
+592 IQILEENMPKHTHTF
-607 VGNKVTTSESG
+607 VRNQVTTSESG

-624 RAKYGKSDNAND
+624 RGKYGKYDNAN
-636 KNCLETGTET
+636 NIECLETGLET

-655 AHTHTIDMSATQ
+655 AHTHTIDMSTTQ
-667 LSYQGGGKPI
+667 LSYQGEGKPI

>member
-1 MDIEKE
+1 MNIEKE
-7 LQQLKQRISSLETQ
+7 LQQLKQRIASLEAQ
-21 RNVLFGNSY
+21 KNVLFGNSY
-30 TSAGSSSS
+30 SSAGSSSS

-59 LKDGKINVDSNF
+59 LKDGKINVDSKF

-76 KVGSKDGIYIIGDG
+76 EVGSKDGIYIIGDG
-90 EDAKAVIS
+90 EDAKVIIS

-103 IDLKGKAGTTY
+103 IDLKGEVGTTY

-119 TQETTSEQKY
+119 TQETTPKQKH

-144 IQSNGLRTG
+144 VQSNGLKTG

-193 SKGALVIKGT
+193 DKGALVIKGT

-216 YSSEGNTYVDSSGEV
+216 YSSGGNTYVDSSGEV

-251 NKVISQTFQSKNA
+251 NNVISQTFQSKNA
-264 TGSSGFRLYVDQG
+264 TVSSGFRLYVDQG
-277 ESTLEVDNLIV
+277 ASTLEIDNLIV
-288 RKSYNLSENSS
+288 RKGSNLSSNSS

-314 SDISKIENSDD
+314 SDISEMKDPD
-325 SNQVTYAIKL
+325 NQDQLGYAVDL
-335 VYQNAFQVDDSLYTF
+335 VYQNKFQVNDSLYAF
-350 VSIKNDQES
+350 VSIKQDGDSASSQ
-359 VSDWILLPLKVVV
+359 ILLPLKV
-372 FNNDSDEPDEPS
+372 EAL
-384 EPDNSG
+384 
-390 VDNTIYVNL
+390 NTETGNIIYVSL
-399 QQDLI
+399 QQALI
-404 SEGDYEKVASA
+404 SEEDYKKLTFDKVLSA
-415 NISNLLKFQTIFLAG
+415 LKFQTIFLAG
-430 RKDSIPLIRR
+430 RNEPISLIRR
-440 DQQNIDLLTSTGF
+440 DPQNIDLLTSSGF
-453 ADEQNIEKVQTRIG
+453 TDEQDIKKVQTRVG
-467 NIEELNLSG
+467 NVEELNLLG
-476 KENSKE
+476 RENNKE
-482 VPIKGVGMYSNN
+482 VPIKGTGIYSSNS
-494 ACFLKA
+494 CFLKA
-500 QYTSLYSLPPK
+500 QYTSLYELPPQ

-523 NKLVSSLNPTPP
+523 NKLIP
-535 EGENKSLPV
+535 K

-557 PDGWHICDGTE
+557 PKGWHICDGTE

-592 IQILEENMPRHTHTF
+592 IQILEENMPKHTHTF
-607 VGNKVTTSESG
+607 VGNQVTTSESG

-624 RAKYGKSDNAND
+624 RGKYGKSDNAND
-636 KNCLETGTET
+636 RNCLVTGSET

-685 LIYIMKM
+685 LIYIMKT